1 MYSEWASLSAQIT
14 ANSCGAQCFSVLNKF
29 PASAGREVV
38 VSVVKQLGTNLGI
51 TQNAEPSHLVKDEEV
66 KWCMDVICFGLSL
79 PLQEHETIKDCVN
92 VYCEWLTALH
102 PQPRISVPKPICED
116 ANLYARQII
125 NHFHN
130 LFVPRQGEILPFL
143 YQTTLGADTIKRQA
157 VLCHRVL
164 RTLQQTAQ
172 ISQQMDRQ
180 TWDTLLLFLLAINE
194 ILLAPPTVKDD
205 VGDQLCERV
214 LSVLFEVWLL
224 ACVRSFPSPS
234 MWKTLQESC
243 SMWRHRVALVD
254 QWNRVNLALTSRLLE
269 FSYGPAFPQL
279 KNADEDGQLI
289 PLGMSNDCVAQTWY
303 RFLRMIGNP
312 TALCSPHIISKS
324 SHFVQWALT
333 HEKGAETHQHPCL
346 QMLPQIF
353 LNAMKGISSQ
363 VDAFLGVYQ
372 PPPHQTDSVV
382 TNLMEI
388 RHSLNEATSSTLQ
401 QFIHSSSASN
411 ISANSQQQGSAA
423 QQLQLQLQHQHMHH
437 HHHLHYP
444 HLHLHGAGSFLR
456 DNFMSNSASSALN
469 AIMGHHSHHQQH
481 QQHHQQ
487 QQLSLSQSGASPTST
502 AALVASN
509 LGHSM
514 GASAV
519 GSTSAGGSHSAGVVG
534 SISFSTT
541 EASLPSTGVS
551 STPTPPLQRR
561 LAKSFSVAPTI
572 TQQKGLSKTS
582 LIGLTGGGARNA
594 IGSSSSSSY
603 IHSSGS
609 TSAGPVQGTG
619 GVAAA
624 PGSGITTATGAG
636 TGSGSGGQAPAPAA
650 AAAPT
655 TPTST
660 SGPPS
665 ASSSINSLP
674 LTSMGAGVELAVA
687 RPKCNSILHVF
698 HEWLF
703 EAAHIGGDTWRQNRK
718 KQACEASKRPSS
730 MIMEH
735 RKGSISLS
743 QPNSLND
750 PASLPPTLTID
761 KYESG
766 RAEAIGTLCKI
777 FCAKKT
783 GEEIL
788 PVYLARFYMALQQC
802 LKITE
807 SKECDETLASI
818 LLHSGDLFRLDLDG
832 INVLLPGFIAALE
845 IVLPDKDLK
854 LKTQSM
860 AFNRTEL
867 RRSAINILLSIMV
880 LPLHY
885 QALPIRDL
893 SSETN
898 EKMFTFIQLKSRL
911 MNILMNALQVETDAQ
926 NTHMLLG
933 GLLLCVQDAVTF
945 EETDLGGGGSGATH
959 LHNSGG
965 AQHQHQHHEA
975 NLLSSG
981 CSERSASLVST
992 GTASLGAQTTATMG
1006 AGSGS
1011 IRDTA
1016 SAHDYPSLTISDDM
1030 SFEFGQELEGVT
1042 TYDNAHAL
1050 FVRATY
1056 LVCHRLISS
1065 WKTDL
1070 NVSLAALELL
1080 SGLARLHI
1088 RETARKFTND
1098 ALECKRAV
1106 KWICDYICYQCS
1118 RPPPAHSKDLHST
1131 IVAAFQCTAAWLMQH
1146 PYLLQDKD
1154 CLQTV
1159 LEVVELGISGT
1170 KSQSKS
1176 GDIPKFKD
1184 EKELKP
1190 ASMRVRDAA
1199 ENLLTIILEQVGY
1212 FPSECGPESISSL
1225 LDELA
1230 LMKHCNSM
1238 VPAAAASTEQA
1249 IAKFKYF
1256 VTENSTILALL
1267 EEPLGNDQ
1275 DPQPTVTLLIRGPF
1289 GRHAWTMQL
1298 RHLPRSKSGIKY
1310 HAVNP
1315 GRPIPMNDNSQRPE
1329 CEQKNFPDGVDKVQP
1344 CVADYSIPTIE
1355 QIREQYGSASIRE
1368 LELIL
1373 ENQSIHEKLAWA
1385 EADNSVDSL
1394 SHSQECVP
1402 PLVCQEFHAAR
1413 LFLSHFGFLTF
1424 ETRNPHNPAESLGTP
1439 PQRPLIVLDTKSTA
1453 FAADLDRLDKLS
1465 ARTHD
1470 TVYVFYVK
1478 TGQTSAQ
1485 QIIGNMVEEPS
1496 LTYDPHFAGM
1506 LQTLGWPVLVA
1517 DHSGWT
1523 GFAHN
1528 SWSLKGTPE
1537 EQHQQHQLQQQLQ
1550 LKSNVPSELNY
1561 NGSQRVLYWADVSSE
1576 IAFVVPTTWNLR
1588 YNSDISD
1595 GASIANSDQIGSSN
1609 VWARCESDTG
1619 TGPAKSKPRNL
1630 SLELETAT
1638 GTGTGTGRTQK
1649 EPVPPTRRK
1658 GNVTK
1663 PTLLAQAPAKIFLVW
1678 LESYED
1684 YLNFPLEDLL
1694 AYTRTGEELHS
1705 LQQPRAADCHVI
1717 FVHSLL
1723 SGLLRVKLQGPP
1735 GRMSFAT
1742 PLVDGMVLS
1751 RRVVGNLVRQT
1762 ALNISRRRRLD
1773 NDNYQPPHVRRRLK
1787 VQDIVQKYKMDLSE
1801 AELLAH
1807 LFQRAI

>member
-38 VSVVKQLGTNLGI
+38 VSVVRQLGTNLGI

-130 LFVPRQGEILPFL
+130 LFVPRQGES
-143 YQTTLGADTIKRQA
+143 ADTIKRQA

-172 ISQQMDRQ
+172 ISQLMDRQ

-289 PLGMSNDCVAQTWY
+289 PVGMSNDCVAQTWY

-312 TALCSPHIISKS
+312 TAFCSPHIISKS

-346 QMLPQIF
+346 QLLPQIF

-372 PPPHQTDSVV
+372 PPPHQTDNVV
-382 TNLMEI
+382 TNLLEI

-411 ISANSQQQGSAA
+411 ISANSQQQLQGSAS
-423 QQLQLQLQHQHMHH
+423 QQLQLQLQHQHLH

-469 AIMGHHSHHQQH
+469 AIMGHHGHHQH
-481 QQHHQQ
+481 QNQQ
-487 QQLSLSQSGASPTST
+487 QQLSLSQSGGSPTSS
-502 AALVASN
+502 AIAASN
-509 LGHSM
+509 LGHST

-534 SISFSTT
+534 SISFSTA
-541 EASLPSTGVS
+541 EASLATTAAS

-582 LIGLTGGGARNA
+582 LIGLTGGGARSA
-594 IGSSSSSSY
+594 IGSSTSSSY

-609 TSAGPVQGTG
+609 TSAGPVQGSG
-619 GVAAA
+619 GGGGGGGASSA
-624 PGSGITTATGAG
+624 PGSGSGSTGIG
-636 TGSGSGGQAPAPAA
+636 PGSGSGSGSGSGGQAPAPAS

-674 LTSMGAGVELAVA
+674 LTSMGAGAELAVA

-860 AFNRTEL
+860 VFNRTEL

-893 SSETN
+893 SSETS

-945 EETDLGGGGSGATH
+945 EETDMGGGSGATH
-959 LHNSGG
+959 MHNSGG
-965 AQHQHQHHEA
+965 AQHHEA
-975 NLLSSG
+975 NLLSS
-981 CSERSASLVST
+981 
-992 GTASLGAQTTATMG
+992 
-1006 AGSGS
+1006 
-1011 IRDTA
+1011 
-1016 SAHDYPSLTISDDM
+1016 
-1030 SFEFGQELEGVT
+1030 
-1042 TYDNAHAL
+1042 DNAHAL

-1088 RETARKFTND
+1088 RETDTLVKIYEASQNLTIISSD

-1310 HAVNP
+1310 HAINP
-1315 GRPIPMNDNSQRPE
+1315 GRPIPMNDISQRPE

-1344 CVADYSIPTIE
+1344 CVADYSIPTID

-1368 LELIL
+1368 LEAIL

-1485 QIIGNMVEEPS
+1485 QIIGNMVEETS
-1496 LTYDPHFAGM
+1496 LSYDPHFAGM

-1537 EQHQQHQLQQQLQ
+1537 EQQMQQMQQLQQ

-1588 YNSDISD
+1588 YNSDTSD
-1595 GASIANSDQIGSSN
+1595 GGSLSNSDQIGSSN

-1619 TGPAKSKPRNL
+1619 TGAAKSKPRNL
-1630 SLELETAT
+1630 SLELD
-1638 GTGTGTGRTQK
+1638 TGTGRTQK
-1649 EPVPPTRRK
+1649 DPVPPTRRK

-1717 FVHSLL
+1717 FVHSLM

>member
-1 MYSEWASLSAQIT
+1 MYSEWASLSAQIS

-130 LFVPRQGEILPFL
+130 LFVPRQGES
-143 YQTTLGADTIKRQA
+143 ADTIKRQA

-172 ISQQMDRQ
+172 ISQLMDRQ

-243 SMWRHRVALVD
+243 AMWRHRVALVD
-254 QWNRVNLALTSRLLE
+254 QWNRVNLALTARLLE

-289 PLGMSNDCVAQTWY
+289 PIGMSNDCVAQTWY

-346 QMLPQIF
+346 QQLPQIF

-363 VDAFLGVYQ
+363 VDAFLG
-372 PPPHQTDSVV
+372 
-382 TNLMEI
+382 
-388 RHSLNEATSSTLQ
+388 
-401 QFIHSSSASN
+401 
-411 ISANSQQQGSAA
+411 
-423 QQLQLQLQHQHMHH
+423 
-437 HHHLHYP
+437 
-444 HLHLHGAGSFLR
+444 
-456 DNFMSNSASSALN
+456 
-469 AIMGHHSHHQQH
+469 
-481 QQHHQQ
+481 
-487 QQLSLSQSGASPTST
+487 
-502 AALVASN
+502 
-509 LGHSM
+509 
-514 GASAV
+514 
-519 GSTSAGGSHSAGVVG
+519 
-534 SISFSTT
+534 
-541 EASLPSTGVS
+541 
-551 STPTPPLQRR
+551 
-561 LAKSFSVAPTI
+561 
-572 TQQKGLSKTS
+572 LSKTS

-594 IGSSSSSSY
+594 ISSSSGTTTSSTTSGAPA
-603 IHSSGS
+603 SSTVAIGGSGGGAGTAAGPGIPGS
-609 TSAGPVQGTG
+609 TG
-619 GVAAA
+619 
-624 PGSGITTATGAG
+624 TGAG
-636 TGSGSGGQAPAPAA
+636 GGSAPTP
-650 AAAPT
+650 APT

-750 PASLPPTLTID
+750 PQSLPPTLTID

-807 SKECDETLASI
+807 SRECDETLASI
-818 LLHSGDLFRLDLDG
+818 LLHSSDLFRLDLDG

-860 AFNRTEL
+860 VFNRTEL

-885 QALPIRDL
+885 QTLPIRDL
-893 SSETN
+893 TSETS

-945 EETDLGGGGSGATH
+945 EETELGGGVNPTSIS
-959 LHNSGG
+959 HNSSGL
-965 AQHQHQHHEA
+965 QHHEA
-975 NLLSSG
+975 NLLSSA
-981 CSERSASLVST
+981 CSERSASLVSA
-992 GTASLGAQTTATMG
+992 GTASLGGQTTTTMG

-1098 ALECKRAV
+1098 TLVKIYEASQNLTIISSDALECKRAV

-1170 KSQSKS
+1170 KSQSK
-1176 GDIPKFKD
+1176 GTDIPKFKD

-1238 VPAAAASTEQA
+1238 VPAAAASSEQA

-1315 GRPIPMNDNSQRPE
+1315 GRPIPMNDVTQRPE

-1355 QIREQYGSASIRE
+1355 QMREQYGTASIRE
-1368 LELIL
+1368 LESML

-1385 EADNSVDSL
+1385 EADTSADSL
-1394 SHSQECVP
+1394 SHAQECVP
-1402 PLVCQEFHAAR
+1402 PAVCHEFHAAR
-1413 LFLSHFGFLTF
+1413 LFLSHFGFLGF
-1424 ETRNPHNPAESLGTP
+1424 ETRNPHNPAEALGNP

-1478 TGQTSAQ
+1478 SGQTSAQ
-1485 QIIGNMVEEPS
+1485 QIIGNMAEEQAANH
-1496 LTYDPHFAGM
+1496 DPHFASM
-1506 LQTLGWPVLVA
+1506 LQTLGWPVQVSE
-1517 DHSGWT
+1517 HSGWT

-1537 EQHQQHQLQQQLQ
+1537 EQQQ
-1550 LKSNVPSELNY
+1550 LKSTANELLNY
-1561 NGSQRVLYWADVSSE
+1561 NGSQRVLYWADVCSE

-1588 YNSDISD
+1588 YNSDTGDGGSIS
-1595 GASIANSDQIGSSN
+1595 STDQMIGPSN
-1609 VWARCESDTG
+1609 VWARGETAGDG
-1619 TGPAKSKPRNL
+1619 AAGLAKSKSRNL
-1630 SLELETAT
+1630 SLELDTSRRDA
-1638 GTGTGTGRTQK
+1638 K

-1684 YLNFPLEDLL
+1684 YLNFPLEDVL
-1694 AYTRTGEELHS
+1694 AYTRTGEELHT
-1705 LQQPRAADCHVI
+1705 LQLPRAADCHVI

-1801 AELLAH
+1801 AELLGH

>member
-172 ISQQMDRQ
+172 ISQVMDRQ
-180 TWDTLLLFLLAINE
+180 TWETLLLFLLAINE

-243 SMWRHRVALVD
+243 AMWRHRVALVD
-254 QWNRVNLALTSRLLE
+254 QWNRVNLALTARLLE
-269 FSYGPAFPQL
+269 FCYGPAFPQL

-289 PLGMSNDCVAQTWY
+289 PAGMSNDCVAQTWY

-346 QMLPQIF
+346 QQLPQIF

-363 VDAFLGVYQ
+363 VDAFL
-372 PPPHQTDSVV
+372 
-382 TNLMEI
+382 
-388 RHSLNEATSSTLQ
+388 A
-401 QFIHSSSASN
+401 
-411 ISANSQQQGSAA
+411 
-423 QQLQLQLQHQHMHH
+423 
-437 HHHLHYP
+437 
-444 HLHLHGAGSFLR
+444 
-456 DNFMSNSASSALN
+456 
-469 AIMGHHSHHQQH
+469 
-481 QQHHQQ
+481 
-487 QQLSLSQSGASPTST
+487 
-502 AALVASN
+502 
-509 LGHSM
+509 
-514 GASAV
+514 
-519 GSTSAGGSHSAGVVG
+519 
-534 SISFSTT
+534 
-541 EASLPSTGVS
+541 
-551 STPTPPLQRR
+551 
-561 LAKSFSVAPTI
+561 
-572 TQQKGLSKTS
+572 
-582 LIGLTGGGARNA
+582 
-594 IGSSSSSSY
+594 
-603 IHSSGS
+603 
-609 TSAGPVQGTG
+609 
-619 GVAAA
+619 
-624 PGSGITTATGAG
+624 
-636 TGSGSGGQAPAPAA
+636 
-650 AAAPT
+650 
-655 TPTST
+655 
-660 SGPPS
+660 
-665 ASSSINSLP
+665 LP
-674 LTSMGAGVELAVA
+674 LTSMGAGTELAVA

-750 PASLPPTLTID
+750 PQSLPPTLTID

-807 SKECDETLASI
+807 SRECDETLASI
-818 LLHSGDLFRLDLDG
+818 LLHSSDLFRLDLDG

-854 LKTQSM
+854 LKTQSLT
-860 AFNRTEL
+860 FNRTEL

-885 QALPIRDL
+885 QSLPIRDL
-893 SSETN
+893 TSETS
-898 EKMFTFIQLKSRL
+898 EKIITFIQLKSRL

-945 EETDLGGGGSGATH
+945 EETELGGGNASTAH
-959 LHNSGG
+959 LSHNSSGG
-965 AQHQHQHHEA
+965 AVQHHEA
-975 NLLSSG
+975 NLLSSA
-981 CSERSASLVST
+981 CSERSASLVSA
-992 GTASLGAQTTATMG
+992 GTASLGGQTTATMG

-1016 SAHDYPSLTISDDM
+1016 SGHDYPSLTISDDM
-1030 SFEFGQELEGVT
+1030 SFEFGQELEGVLP
-1042 TYDNAHAL
+1042 YDNAHAL

-1088 RETARKFTND
+1088 RETDTLVKIYEASQNLTIISSD

-1170 KSQSKS
+1170 KSQTKG

-1225 LDELA
+1225 LDEVA

-1238 VPAAAASTEQA
+1238 APATSSSEQA

-1310 HAVNP
+1310 HAINP
-1315 GRPIPMNDNSQRPE
+1315 GRPIPMNDISQRPE

-1355 QIREQYGSASIRE
+1355 QMREQYGAGTIRD
-1368 LELIL
+1368 LEAMM

-1385 EADNSVDSL
+1385 EADTSADSL
-1394 SHSQECVP
+1394 SHAQECVP
-1402 PLVCQEFHAAR
+1402 PAVCHEFHAAR
-1413 LFLSHFGFLTF
+1413 LFLSHFGFLGF

-1478 TGQTSAQ
+1478 SGQTSAQ
-1485 QIIGNMVEEPS
+1485 QIIGNLTEEQQSPG
-1496 LTYDPHFAGM
+1496 LDPHFATM
-1506 LQTLGWPVLVA
+1506 LQTLGWPVQVA

-1537 EQHQQHQLQQQLQ
+1537 EQLRTGSV
-1550 LKSNVPSELNY
+1550 SNDPLNF
-1561 NGSQRVLYWADVSSE
+1561 NGSQKVLYWADVCSE
-1576 IAFVVPTTWNLR
+1576 IAFVVPTAWNLR
-1588 YNSDISD
+1588 HNSDSSD
-1595 GASIANSDQIGSSN
+1595 GGSISSADQVSGTSN
-1609 VWARCESDTG
+1609 VWTRGDGDTG
-1619 TGPAKSKPRNL
+1619 LAKTKSRNL
-1630 SLELETAT
+1630 SLELSA
-1638 GTGTGTGRTQK
+1638 GK

-1694 AYTRTGEELHS
+1694 AYTRTGEELHT
-1705 LQQPRAADCHVI
+1705 LQLPRAADCHVI

>member
-172 ISQQMDRQ
+172 ISLVMDRQ

-243 SMWRHRVALVD
+243 AMWRHRVALVD
-254 QWNRVNLALTSRLLE
+254 QWNRVNLALTARLLE
-269 FSYGPAFPQL
+269 FCYGPAFPQL

-289 PLGMSNDCVAQTWY
+289 PAGMSNDCVAQTWY

-346 QMLPQIF
+346 QQLPQIF

-363 VDAFLGVYQ
+363 VDAFL
-372 PPPHQTDSVV
+372 
-382 TNLMEI
+382 
-388 RHSLNEATSSTLQ
+388 A
-401 QFIHSSSASN
+401 
-411 ISANSQQQGSAA
+411 
-423 QQLQLQLQHQHMHH
+423 
-437 HHHLHYP
+437 
-444 HLHLHGAGSFLR
+444 
-456 DNFMSNSASSALN
+456 
-469 AIMGHHSHHQQH
+469 
-481 QQHHQQ
+481 
-487 QQLSLSQSGASPTST
+487 
-502 AALVASN
+502 
-509 LGHSM
+509 
-514 GASAV
+514 
-519 GSTSAGGSHSAGVVG
+519 
-534 SISFSTT
+534 
-541 EASLPSTGVS
+541 
-551 STPTPPLQRR
+551 
-561 LAKSFSVAPTI
+561 
-572 TQQKGLSKTS
+572 
-582 LIGLTGGGARNA
+582 
-594 IGSSSSSSY
+594 
-603 IHSSGS
+603 
-609 TSAGPVQGTG
+609 
-619 GVAAA
+619 
-624 PGSGITTATGAG
+624 
-636 TGSGSGGQAPAPAA
+636 
-650 AAAPT
+650 
-655 TPTST
+655 
-660 SGPPS
+660 
-665 ASSSINSLP
+665 LP
-674 LTSMGAGVELAVA
+674 LTSMGAGTELAVA

-750 PASLPPTLTID
+750 PQSLPPTLTID

-807 SKECDETLASI
+807 SRECDETLASI
-818 LLHSGDLFRLDLDG
+818 LLHSSDLFRLDLDG

-885 QALPIRDL
+885 QSLPIRDL
-893 SSETN
+893 TSETS
-898 EKMFTFIQLKSRL
+898 EKIFTFIQLKSRL

-945 EETDLGGGGSGATH
+945 EETELGGGNASTAH
-959 LHNSGG
+959 LSHNSSGG
-965 AQHQHQHHEA
+965 AVQHHEA
-975 NLLSSG
+975 NLLSSA
-981 CSERSASLVST
+981 CSERSASLVSA
-992 GTASLGAQTTATMG
+992 GTASLGGQTTATMG

-1016 SAHDYPSLTISDDM
+1016 SGHDYPSLTISDDM
-1030 SFEFGQELEGVT
+1030 SFEFGQELEGVLP
-1042 TYDNAHAL
+1042 YDNAHAL

-1088 RETARKFTND
+1088 RETARKFTNDTLVKIYEASQNLTIISSD

-1170 KSQSKS
+1170 KSQTKG

-1225 LDELA
+1225 LDEVA

-1238 VPAAAASTEQA
+1238 APATSSSEQA

-1310 HAVNP
+1310 HAINP
-1315 GRPIPMNDNSQRPE
+1315 GRPIPMNDISQRPE
-1329 CEQKNFPDGVDKVQP
+1329 CEQKNFPEGVDKVQP

-1355 QIREQYGSASIRE
+1355 QMREQYGAGGIRD
-1368 LELIL
+1368 LEAML

-1385 EADNSVDSL
+1385 EADTSADSL
-1394 SHSQECVP
+1394 SHAQECVP
-1402 PLVCQEFHAAR
+1402 PAVCHEFHAAR
-1413 LFLSHFGFLTF
+1413 LFLSHFGFLGF
-1424 ETRNPHNPAESLGTP
+1424 ESRNPHNPAESLGTP

-1478 TGQTSAQ
+1478 SGQTSAQ
-1485 QIIGNMVEEPS
+1485 QIIGNLTEEQHS
-1496 LTYDPHFAGM
+1496 LSLDPHFATM
-1506 LQTLGWPVLVA
+1506 LQTLGWPVQVA
-1517 DHSGWT
+1517 EHSGWT

-1537 EQHQQHQLQQQLQ
+1537 EQLRTGPVAND
-1550 LKSNVPSELNY
+1550 SLNF
-1561 NGSQRVLYWADVSSE
+1561 NGSQKVLYWADVCSE
-1576 IAFVVPTTWNLR
+1576 IAFVVPTAWNLR
-1588 YNSDISD
+1588 HNSDSSD
-1595 GASIANSDQIGSSN
+1595 GGSVSSADQVSGSSN
-1609 VWARCESDTG
+1609 VWARGDGDTG
-1619 TGPAKSKPRNL
+1619 LAKTKSRNL
-1630 SLELETAT
+1630 SLELSAA
-1638 GTGTGTGRTQK
+1638 K

-1694 AYTRTGEELHS
+1694 AYTRTGEELHT
-1705 LQQPRAADCHVI
+1705 LQLPRAADCHVI

-1723 SGLLRVKLQGPP
+1723 SGLLRVKLQGPA

>member
-38 VSVVKQLGTNLGI
+38 VSVVKQLGNNLGI

-130 LFVPRQGEILPFL
+130 LFVPRQGES
-143 YQTTLGADTIKRQA
+143 ADTIKRQA

-172 ISQQMDRQ
+172 ISQLMDRQ

-243 SMWRHRVALVD
+243 AMWRHRVALVD
-254 QWNRVNLALTSRLLE
+254 QWNRVNLALTARLLE

-289 PLGMSNDCVAQTWY
+289 PIGMSNDCVAQTWY

-346 QMLPQIF
+346 QQLPQIF

-363 VDAFLGVYQ
+363 VDAFL
-372 PPPHQTDSVV
+372 
-382 TNLMEI
+382 
-388 RHSLNEATSSTLQ
+388 
-401 QFIHSSSASN
+401 
-411 ISANSQQQGSAA
+411 
-423 QQLQLQLQHQHMHH
+423 
-437 HHHLHYP
+437 
-444 HLHLHGAGSFLR
+444 
-456 DNFMSNSASSALN
+456 
-469 AIMGHHSHHQQH
+469 
-481 QQHHQQ
+481 
-487 QQLSLSQSGASPTST
+487 
-502 AALVASN
+502 
-509 LGHSM
+509 
-514 GASAV
+514 
-519 GSTSAGGSHSAGVVG
+519 
-534 SISFSTT
+534 
-541 EASLPSTGVS
+541 
-551 STPTPPLQRR
+551 
-561 LAKSFSVAPTI
+561 
-572 TQQKGLSKTS
+572 GLSKTS

-594 IGSSSSSSY
+594 IGSSSTTTNTTSSTTAAGSTGGISSSSPA
-603 IHSSGS
+603 IGGSGGGAGLPGGTGIPGS
-609 TSAGPVQGTG
+609 TGL
-619 GVAAA
+619 
-624 PGSGITTATGAG
+624 GA
-636 TGSGSGGQAPAPAA
+636 GSGSGPAP
-650 AAAPT
+650 APT

-750 PASLPPTLTID
+750 PQSLPPTLTID

-807 SKECDETLASI
+807 SRECDETLASI
-818 LLHSGDLFRLDLDG
+818 LLHSSDLFRLDLDG

-860 AFNRTEL
+860 VFNRTEL

-885 QALPIRDL
+885 QTLPIRDL
-893 SSETN
+893 TSETS

-945 EETDLGGGGSGATH
+945 EETELGGGNANLS
-959 LHNSGG
+959 HNSSGV
-965 AQHQHQHHEA
+965 QHHEP
-975 NLLSSG
+975 NLLSSA
-981 CSERSASLVST
+981 CSERSASLVSA
-992 GTASLGAQTTATMG
+992 GTASLGGQTTATMG

-1011 IRDTA
+1011 MRDTA

-1088 RETARKFTND
+1088 RETD

-1170 KSQSKS
+1170 KSQSK
-1176 GDIPKFKD
+1176 GTDIPKFKD

-1238 VPAAAASTEQA
+1238 VPAAAASSEQA

-1315 GRPIPMNDNSQRPE
+1315 GRPIPMNDVTQRPE

-1355 QIREQYGSASIRE
+1355 QMREQYGTASIQE
-1368 LELIL
+1368 LESML
-1373 ENQSIHEKLAWA
+1373 EKQSIYEKLAWA
-1385 EADNSVDSL
+1385 EADTSADSL
-1394 SHSQECVP
+1394 SYAQECVP
-1402 PLVCQEFHAAR
+1402 PAVCHEFHAAR
-1413 LFLSHFGFLTF
+1413 LFLSHFGFLGF
-1424 ETRNPHNPAESLGTP
+1424 ETRNPHNPAEALGNP

-1478 TGQTSAQ
+1478 SGQTSAQ
-1485 QIIGNMVEEPS
+1485 QIIANMAEEQS
-1496 LTYDPHFAGM
+1496 AGHDPHFASM
-1506 LQTLGWPVLVA
+1506 LQTLGWPVQVSE
-1517 DHSGWT
+1517 HSGWT

-1537 EQHQQHQLQQQLQ
+1537 EQQ
-1550 LKSNVPSELNY
+1550 KSTGNELNY

-1588 YNSDISD
+1588 HNSDTSD
-1595 GASIANSDQIGSSN
+1595 GGSISSTDQIGSSN
-1609 VWARCESDTG
+1609 VWARGEVDGVTG
-1619 TGPAKSKPRNL
+1619 LAKSKSRNL
-1630 SLELETAT
+1630 SLELDTNRRDA
-1638 GTGTGTGRTQK
+1638 K

-1684 YLNFPLEDLL
+1684 YLNFPLEDVL
-1694 AYTRTGEELHS
+1694 AYTRTGEELHT
-1705 LQQPRAADCHVI
+1705 LQLPRASDCHVI

>member
-1 MYSEWASLSAQIT
+1 MYSEWASLSAQIN

-38 VSVVKQLGTNLGI
+38 MSVVKQLGTNLGI

-66 KWCMDVICFGLSL
+66 RWCMDVICFGLSL

-130 LFVPRQGEILPFL
+130 LFVPRQGESS
-143 YQTTLGADTIKRQA
+143 DTIKRQA

-172 ISQQMDRQ
+172 ISQQMDRE
-180 TWDTLLLFLLAINE
+180 TWETLLLFLLAINE

-224 ACVRSFPSPS
+224 ACVRCFPSPS
-234 MWKTLQESC
+234 LWKTLQESC
-243 SMWRHRVALVD
+243 AMWRHRIALVD
-254 QWNRVNLALTSRLLE
+254 QWNRVNLALTARLLE
-269 FSYGPAFPQL
+269 FSYGPDFTQL
-279 KNADEDGQLI
+279 KNAEEDSQLI
-289 PLGMSNDCVAQTWY
+289 PAGMSNDCVAQTWY

-346 QMLPQIF
+346 QVLPQIF
-353 LNAMKGISSQ
+353 LNAIRGISSQ
-363 VDAFLGVYQ
+363 VDAFLG
-372 PPPHQTDSVV
+372 
-382 TNLMEI
+382 
-388 RHSLNEATSSTLQ
+388 
-401 QFIHSSSASN
+401 
-411 ISANSQQQGSAA
+411 
-423 QQLQLQLQHQHMHH
+423 
-437 HHHLHYP
+437 
-444 HLHLHGAGSFLR
+444 
-456 DNFMSNSASSALN
+456 
-469 AIMGHHSHHQQH
+469 
-481 QQHHQQ
+481 
-487 QQLSLSQSGASPTST
+487 
-502 AALVASN
+502 
-509 LGHSM
+509 
-514 GASAV
+514 
-519 GSTSAGGSHSAGVVG
+519 
-534 SISFSTT
+534 
-541 EASLPSTGVS
+541 
-551 STPTPPLQRR
+551 
-561 LAKSFSVAPTI
+561 
-572 TQQKGLSKTS
+572 LSKTALIS
-582 LIGLTGGGARNA
+582 LTR
-594 IGSSSSSSY
+594 SS
-603 IHSSGS
+603 
-609 TSAGPVQGTG
+609 AN
-619 GVAAA
+619 
-624 PGSGITTATGAG
+624 
-636 TGSGSGGQAPAPAA
+636 
-650 AAAPT
+650 AAPT
-655 TPTST
+655 TPTS
-660 SGPPS
+660 GPPS
-665 ASSSINSLP
+665 SSSINSLP
-674 LTSMGAGVELAVA
+674 SIGAELRPPLSVA
-687 RPKCNSILHVF
+687 RPKCNSILHLF
-698 HEWLF
+698 GEWLF
-703 EAAHIGGDTWRQNRK
+703 EAAHIGGDTWLQNRK

-730 MIMEH
+730 MIMEN

-750 PASLPPTLTID
+750 PSSLPPSLTID

-818 LLHSGDLFRLDLDG
+818 LLHSSDLFRLDLDG

-854 LKTQSM
+854 LKTQAV
-860 AFNRTEL
+860 AFSRTEL

-885 QALPIRDL
+885 HALPIRSLTAD
-893 SSETN
+893 SGD
-898 EKMFTFIQLKSRL
+898 KVMTFLQLKSRL

-945 EETDLGGGGSGATH
+945 EESELGASDHLGGAGV
-959 LHNSGG
+959 
-965 AQHQHQHHEA
+965 QHHEE
-975 NLLSSG
+975 NILSSV
-981 CSERSASLVST
+981 CSDRSASLASGTVSF
-992 GTASLGAQTTATMG
+992 GAPTAAT
-1006 AGSGS
+1006 SS
-1011 IRDTA
+1011 RDTA
-1016 SAHDYPSLTISDDM
+1016 SAHDYPSLTISDDI
-1030 SFEFGQELEGVT
+1030 SVEFASELEGVAS
-1042 TYDNAHAL
+1042 YDNAHAL

-1088 RETARKFTND
+1088 RETARKLTND

-1170 KSQSKS
+1170 KSQSKT
-1176 GDIPKFKD
+1176 GDLPKFKD

-1230 LMKHCNSM
+1230 LMKHCNSLPT
-1238 VPAAAASTEQA
+1238 VDGSVGVCTAEQA
-1249 IAKFKYF
+1249 ISKFKYF

-1315 GRPIPMNDNSQRPE
+1315 GRPIAMNDITQRPE
-1329 CEQKNFPDGVDKVQP
+1329 CEQKNFPEGVDKVQP
-1344 CVADYSIPTIE
+1344 CVADYSIPTID
-1355 QIREQYGSASIRE
+1355 QIREQYGASIIND
-1368 LELIL
+1368 LEVML

-1385 EADNSVDSL
+1385 ESDNNVDSL
-1394 SHSQECVP
+1394 SHAQECVP
-1402 PLVCQEFHAAR
+1402 PTVCHEFHAAR
-1413 LFLSHFGFLTF
+1413 LFLSHFGFLSF
-1424 ETRNPHNPAESLGTP
+1424 EVRNPNNPVEALAP
-1439 PQRPLIVLDTKSTA
+1439 PQRPLIVLDTKSSA
-1453 FAADLDRLDKLS
+1453 FAADLDKLDKLS

-1470 TVYVFYVK
+1470 TVYCFYVK
-1478 TGQTSAQ
+1478 AGQTSAQ
-1485 QIIGNMVEEPS
+1485 QIIGNMADDQV
-1496 LTYDPHFAGM
+1496 YDPHFANM
-1506 LQTLGWPVLVA
+1506 LQTLGWPVQVA
-1517 DHSGWT
+1517 EHSGWT

-1528 SWSLKGTPE
+1528 SWSLKGTSE
-1537 EQHQQHQLQQQLQ
+1537 R
-1550 LKSNVPSELNY
+1550 SNVSSESNY
-1561 NGSQRVLYWADVSSE
+1561 NGAQRVLYWADVSSE
-1576 IAFVVPTTWNLR
+1576 IAFVVPNAWNLR
-1588 YNSDISD
+1588 YNNEMD
-1595 GASIANSDQIGSSN
+1595 GCSLSSNCSDQSTVNN
-1609 VWARCESDTG
+1609 VWIRGDDAGSM
-1619 TGPAKSKPRNL
+1619 KSKTRNL
-1630 SLELETAT
+1630 SLELDT
-1638 GTGTGTGRTQK
+1638 GNRGK

-1658 GNVTK
+1658 GNVSK
-1663 PTLLAQAPAKIFLVW
+1663 PALLLQAPAKIFLVW
-1678 LESYED
+1678 LESFED
-1684 YLNFPLEDLL
+1684 YLNFPVEDLL
-1694 AYTRTGEELHS
+1694 AYARTGEELHS
-1705 LQQPRAADCHVI
+1705 MQLPRAADCHVI
-1717 FVHSLL
+1717 FVHSLQ
-1723 SGLLRVKLQGPP
+1723 SGLLRVKLLGPP

-1807 LFQRAI
+1807 LFQRSI

>member
-363 VDAFLGVYQ
+363 VDAFL
-372 PPPHQTDSVV
+372 
-382 TNLMEI
+382 
-388 RHSLNEATSSTLQ
+388 
-401 QFIHSSSASN
+401 
-411 ISANSQQQGSAA
+411 
-423 QQLQLQLQHQHMHH
+423 
-437 HHHLHYP
+437 
-444 HLHLHGAGSFLR
+444 
-456 DNFMSNSASSALN
+456 
-469 AIMGHHSHHQQH
+469 
-481 QQHHQQ
+481 
-487 QQLSLSQSGASPTST
+487 
-502 AALVASN
+502 
-509 LGHSM
+509 
-514 GASAV
+514 
-519 GSTSAGGSHSAGVVG
+519 
-534 SISFSTT
+534 
-541 EASLPSTGVS
+541 
-551 STPTPPLQRR
+551 
-561 LAKSFSVAPTI
+561 
-572 TQQKGLSKTS
+572 GLSKTS

-1088 RETARKFTND
+1088 RETDTLVKIYEASQNLTIISSD

>member
-130 LFVPRQGEILPFL
+130 LFVPRQGES
-143 YQTTLGADTIKRQA
+143 ADTIKRQA

-172 ISQQMDRQ
+172 ISQLMDRQ

-243 SMWRHRVALVD
+243 AMWRHRVALVD
-254 QWNRVNLALTSRLLE
+254 QWNRVNLALTARLLE

-289 PLGMSNDCVAQTWY
+289 PIGMSNDCVAQTWY

-346 QMLPQIF
+346 QQLPQIF

-363 VDAFLGVYQ
+363 VDAFLG
-372 PPPHQTDSVV
+372 
-382 TNLMEI
+382 
-388 RHSLNEATSSTLQ
+388 
-401 QFIHSSSASN
+401 
-411 ISANSQQQGSAA
+411 
-423 QQLQLQLQHQHMHH
+423 
-437 HHHLHYP
+437 
-444 HLHLHGAGSFLR
+444 
-456 DNFMSNSASSALN
+456 
-469 AIMGHHSHHQQH
+469 
-481 QQHHQQ
+481 
-487 QQLSLSQSGASPTST
+487 
-502 AALVASN
+502 
-509 LGHSM
+509 
-514 GASAV
+514 
-519 GSTSAGGSHSAGVVG
+519 
-534 SISFSTT
+534 
-541 EASLPSTGVS
+541 
-551 STPTPPLQRR
+551 
-561 LAKSFSVAPTI
+561 
-572 TQQKGLSKTS
+572 LSKTS

-594 IGSSSSSSY
+594 ITGS
-603 IHSSGS
+603 SSGS
-609 TSAGPVQGTG
+609 TTASSGTAASGTTATG
-619 GVAAA
+619 GVASSASA
-624 PGSGITTATGAG
+624 IGGSAGGAG
-636 TGSGSGGQAPAPAA
+636 IPAGAGIPTGVGAGAGSGSAP

-750 PASLPPTLTID
+750 PQSLPPTLTID

-807 SKECDETLASI
+807 SRECDETLASI
-818 LLHSGDLFRLDLDG
+818 LLHSSDLFRLDLDG

-860 AFNRTEL
+860 VFNRTEL

-885 QALPIRDL
+885 QTLPIRDL
-893 SSETN
+893 TSETS

-945 EETDLGGGGSGATH
+945 EETELGGGGNAS
-959 LHNSGG
+959 LSHNSSGV
-965 AQHQHQHHEA
+965 QHHET
-975 NLLSSG
+975 NLLSS
-981 CSERSASLVST
+981 
-992 GTASLGAQTTATMG
+992 
-1006 AGSGS
+1006 
-1011 IRDTA
+1011 
-1016 SAHDYPSLTISDDM
+1016 
-1030 SFEFGQELEGVT
+1030 
-1042 TYDNAHAL
+1042 DNAHAL

-1088 RETARKFTND
+1088 RETD

-1170 KSQSKS
+1170 KSQSK
-1176 GDIPKFKD
+1176 GTDIPKFKD

-1238 VPAAAASTEQA
+1238 VPAAAASSEQA

-1315 GRPIPMNDNSQRPE
+1315 GRPIPMNDVTQRPD
-1329 CEQKNFPDGVDKVQP
+1329 CEQKHFPDGVDKVQP

-1355 QIREQYGSASIRE
+1355 QMREQYGTASIRE
-1368 LELIL
+1368 LESML

-1385 EADNSVDSL
+1385 EADTSADSL
-1394 SHSQECVP
+1394 SHAQECVP
-1402 PLVCQEFHAAR
+1402 PAVCHEFHAAR
-1413 LFLSHFGFLTF
+1413 LFLSHFGFLGF
-1424 ETRNPHNPAESLGTP
+1424 ETRNPHNPAEALGNP

-1478 TGQTSAQ
+1478 SGQTSAH
-1485 QIIGNMVEEPS
+1485 QIIGNMGEEQS
-1496 LTYDPHFAGM
+1496 ASHDPHFATM
-1506 LQTLGWPVLVA
+1506 LQTLGWPVQVA
-1517 DHSGWT
+1517 EHSGWT

-1537 EQHQQHQLQQQLQ
+1537 EP
-1550 LKSNVPSELNY
+1550 LKSTASELNY

-1588 YNSDISD
+1588 HNSDTSD
-1595 GASIANSDQIGSSN
+1595 GGSISSTDQIGSSN
-1609 VWARCESDTG
+1609 VWSRGEAESSSG
-1619 TGPAKSKPRNL
+1619 LAKSKSRNL
-1630 SLELETAT
+1630 SLELDTNRRDA
-1638 GTGTGTGRTQK
+1638 K

-1694 AYTRTGEELHS
+1694 AYTRTGEELHT
-1705 LQQPRAADCHVI
+1705 LQLPRASDCHVI

>member
-1 MYSEWASLSAQIT
+1 MYSEWASLSAQIS

-130 LFVPRQGEILPFL
+130 LFVPRQGES
-143 YQTTLGADTIKRQA
+143 ADTIKRQA

-172 ISQQMDRQ
+172 ISQLMDRQ

-243 SMWRHRVALVD
+243 AMWRHRVALVD
-254 QWNRVNLALTSRLLE
+254 QWNRVNLALTARLLE

-289 PLGMSNDCVAQTWY
+289 PVGMSNDCVAQTWY

-346 QMLPQIF
+346 QQLPQIF

-372 PPPHQTDSVV
+372 PPPQQTDGVV
-382 TNLMEI
+382 TNLLEI

-401 QFIHSSSASN
+401 QFIHSSSATN
-411 ISANSQQQGSAA
+411 IATQQANHS
-423 QQLQLQLQHQHMHH
+423 HHH

-469 AIMGHHSHHQQH
+469 AIMGHHGGHHHQQN
-481 QQHHQQ
+481 HHQQ
-487 QQLSLSQSGASPTST
+487 QQQQLQISASPTSSL
-502 AALVASN
+502 A
-509 LGHSM
+509 
-514 GASAV
+514 AV

-534 SISFSTT
+534 SISFGTTTAAGESSTS
-541 EASLPSTGVS
+541 A
-551 STPTPPLQRR
+551 TPTPPLQRR

-582 LIGLTGGGARNA
+582 LIGLTGGSGGGARNA
-594 IGSSSSSSY
+594 ISGSSSTNASSTTTAASGTSGASSSATASA
-603 IHSSGS
+603 SSLSTVTIGGS
-609 TSAGPVQGTG
+609 GGAGISAGGPGI
-619 GVAAA
+619 
-624 PGSGITTATGAG
+624 PGSTATGAG
-636 TGSGSGGQAPAPAA
+636 GGSAPAP
-650 AAAPT
+650 APT

-750 PASLPPTLTID
+750 PQSLPPTLTID

-807 SKECDETLASI
+807 SRECDETLASI
-818 LLHSGDLFRLDLDG
+818 LLHSSDLFRLDLDG

-860 AFNRTEL
+860 VFNRTEL

-885 QALPIRDL
+885 QTLPIRDL
-893 SSETN
+893 TSETS

-945 EETDLGGGGSGATH
+945 EETELGGNAS
-959 LHNSGG
+959 LSHNSSGV
-965 AQHQHQHHEA
+965 QHHEA
-975 NLLSSG
+975 NLLSSA
-981 CSERSASLVST
+981 CSERSASLVSA
-992 GTASLGAQTTATMG
+992 GTASLGGQTTATMG

-1042 TYDNAHAL
+1042 SYDNAHAL

-1088 RETARKFTND
+1088 RETD

-1170 KSQSKS
+1170 KSQSK
-1176 GDIPKFKD
+1176 GTDIPKFKD

-1238 VPAAAASTEQA
+1238 VPAAAASSEQA

-1310 HAVNP
+1310 HAINP
-1315 GRPIPMNDNSQRPE
+1315 GRPIPMNDVTQRPD

-1355 QIREQYGSASIRE
+1355 QMREQYGTASIRE
-1368 LELIL
+1368 LEAML

-1385 EADNSVDSL
+1385 EADTSADSL
-1394 SHSQECVP
+1394 SHAQECVP
-1402 PLVCQEFHAAR
+1402 PSVCHEFHAAR
-1413 LFLSHFGFLTF
+1413 LFLSHFGFLGF
-1424 ETRNPHNPAESLGTP
+1424 ETRNPHNPNEALGQP

-1478 TGQTSAQ
+1478 SGQTSAQ
-1485 QIIGNMVEEPS
+1485 QIIANMAEEQAAS
-1496 LTYDPHFAGM
+1496 HDPHFASM
-1506 LQTLGWPVLVA
+1506 LQTLGWPVQVA

-1537 EQHQQHQLQQQLQ
+1537 QEQQQQ
-1550 LKSNVPSELNY
+1550 QQQPATNY

-1588 YNSDISD
+1588 YNSDTSD
-1595 GASIANSDQIGSSN
+1595 GGSISSTDQITAGN
-1609 VWARCESDTG
+1609 VWARSDAGES
-1619 TGPAKSKPRNL
+1619 GPTKSKSRNL
-1630 SLELETAT
+1630 SLELDTNRMT
-1638 GTGTGTGRTQK
+1638 K

-1684 YLNFPLEDLL
+1684 YLNFPLEDVL
-1694 AYTRTGEELHS
+1694 AYTRTGEELHT
-1705 LQQPRAADCHVI
+1705 LQLPRANDCHVI

>member
-172 ISQQMDRQ
+172 ISQVMDRQ
-180 TWDTLLLFLLAINE
+180 TWETLLLFLLAINE

-243 SMWRHRVALVD
+243 AMWRHRVALVD
-254 QWNRVNLALTSRLLE
+254 QWNRVNLALTARLLE
-269 FSYGPAFPQL
+269 FCYGPAFPQL

-289 PLGMSNDCVAQTWY
+289 PAGMSNDCVAQTWY

-346 QMLPQIF
+346 QQLPQIF

-363 VDAFLGVYQ
+363 VDAFLGIYQ
-372 PPPHQTDSVV
+372 PPPQQHEGVV
-382 TNLMEI
+382 TNLLEI

-401 QFIHSSSASN
+401 QFIHSSSATN
-411 ISANSQQQGSAA
+411 IANPPTQ
-423 QQLQLQLQHQHMHH
+423 HH

-456 DNFMSNSASSALN
+456 DNFMSSSASSALN
-469 AIMGHHSHHQQH
+469 AIMGHHGHGHAHGHHGHGQH
-481 QQHHQQ
+481 QNLQI
-487 QQLSLSQSGASPTST
+487 SASPTGSLAT
-502 AALVASN
+502 T
-509 LGHSM
+509 
-514 GASAV
+514 ASAV

-534 SISFSTT
+534 SISFGTP
-541 EASLPSTGVS
+541 EAVVPAS
-551 STPTPPLQRR
+551 SASATPTPPLQRR
-561 LAKSFSVAPTI
+561 LAKSFSVTPTI

-594 IGSSSSSSY
+594 ISSSTTT
-603 IHSSGS
+603 IATSGS
-609 TSAGPVQGTG
+609 TSAAAVPASAASSIAAVSSSASATAVSAAGGAAGAGAGIPTG
-619 GVAAA
+619 SVSV
-624 PGSGITTATGAG
+624 PGSGG
-636 TGSGSGGQAPAPAA
+636 GSAPAP
-650 AAAPT
+650 APT

-665 ASSSINSLP
+665 ASSSITSLP
-674 LTSMGAGVELAVA
+674 LTSMGAGTELAVA

-750 PASLPPTLTID
+750 PQSLPPTLTID

-807 SKECDETLASI
+807 SRECDETLASI
-818 LLHSGDLFRLDLDG
+818 LLHSSDLFRLDLDG

-854 LKTQSM
+854 LKTQSLT
-860 AFNRTEL
+860 FNRTEL

-885 QALPIRDL
+885 QSLPIRDL
-893 SSETN
+893 TSETS
-898 EKMFTFIQLKSRL
+898 EKIITFIQLKSRL

-945 EETDLGGGGSGATH
+945 EETELGGGNASTAH
-959 LHNSGG
+959 LSHNSSGG
-965 AQHQHQHHEA
+965 AVQHHEA
-975 NLLSSG
+975 NLLSSA
-981 CSERSASLVST
+981 CSERSASLVSA
-992 GTASLGAQTTATMG
+992 GTASLGGQTTATMG

-1016 SAHDYPSLTISDDM
+1016 SGHDYPSLTISDDM
-1030 SFEFGQELEGVT
+1030 SFEFGQELEGVLP
-1042 TYDNAHAL
+1042 YDNAHAL

-1088 RETARKFTND
+1088 RETDTLVKIYEASQNLTIISSD

-1170 KSQSKS
+1170 KSQTKG

-1225 LDELA
+1225 LDEVA

-1238 VPAAAASTEQA
+1238 APATSSSEQA

-1310 HAVNP
+1310 HAINP
-1315 GRPIPMNDNSQRPE
+1315 GRPIPMNDISQRPE

-1355 QIREQYGSASIRE
+1355 QMREQYGAGTIRD
-1368 LELIL
+1368 LEAMM

-1385 EADNSVDSL
+1385 EADTSADSL
-1394 SHSQECVP
+1394 SHAQECVP
-1402 PLVCQEFHAAR
+1402 PAVCHEFHAAR
-1413 LFLSHFGFLTF
+1413 LFLSHFGFLGF

-1478 TGQTSAQ
+1478 SGQTSAQ
-1485 QIIGNMVEEPS
+1485 QIIGNLTEEQQSPG
-1496 LTYDPHFAGM
+1496 LDPHFATM
-1506 LQTLGWPVLVA
+1506 LQTLGWPVQVA

-1537 EQHQQHQLQQQLQ
+1537 EQLRTGSV
-1550 LKSNVPSELNY
+1550 SNDPLNF
-1561 NGSQRVLYWADVSSE
+1561 NGSQKVLYWADVCSE
-1576 IAFVVPTTWNLR
+1576 IAFVVPTAWNLR
-1588 YNSDISD
+1588 HNSDSSD
-1595 GASIANSDQIGSSN
+1595 GGSISSADQVSGTSN
-1609 VWARCESDTG
+1609 VWTRGDGDTG
-1619 TGPAKSKPRNL
+1619 LAKTKSRNL
-1630 SLELETAT
+1630 SLELSA
-1638 GTGTGTGRTQK
+1638 GK

-1694 AYTRTGEELHS
+1694 AYTRTGEELHT
-1705 LQQPRAADCHVI
+1705 LQLPRAADCHVI

>member
-1 MYSEWASLSAQIT
+1 MYSEWASLSTQIS

-38 VSVVKQLGTNLGI
+38 ISVVKQLGTNLGI

-130 LFVPRQGEILPFL
+130 LFVPRQGESS
-143 YQTTLGADTIKRQA
+143 DTIKRQA

-214 LSVLFEVWLL
+214 ISVLFEVWLL
-224 ACVRSFPSPS
+224 ACVRCFPSPS
-234 MWKTLQESC
+234 LWKTLQESC
-243 SMWRHRVALVD
+243 AMWRHRVALVD
-254 QWNRVNLALTSRLLE
+254 QWNRVNLALTARLLE
-269 FSYGPAFPQL
+269 FSYGPDFTQL
-279 KNADEDGQLI
+279 KIADEDSQLI
-289 PLGMSNDCVAQTWY
+289 PAGMSNDCVAQTWY

-312 TALCSPHIISKS
+312 TALCSPHLISKS

-353 LNAMKGISSQ
+353 LNAIKGISSQ

-372 PPPHQTDSVV
+372 PAANQQDNVV
-382 TNLMEI
+382 TNLLEI

-401 QFIHSSSASN
+401 QFIHSSSVSN
-411 ISANSQQQGSAA
+411 ISTQQAGQQQ
-423 QQLQLQLQHQHMHH
+423 HPHPHH
-437 HHHLHYP
+437 HHHLP

-456 DNFMSNSASSALN
+456 DNFVSSSASSALN
-469 AIMGHHSHHQQH
+469 AIMGHH
-481 QQHHQQ
+481 HQQ
-487 QQLSLSQSGASPTST
+487 QPQTQATAVAAAQTQGHLSHGHASPTNVCHGPST
-502 AALVASN
+502 STVP
-509 LGHSM
+509 
-514 GASAV
+514 V
-519 GSTSAGGSHSAGVVG
+519 GSVSAGGSHSAGVVG
-534 SISFSTT
+534 CISFTPAEPMLMPLANST
-541 EASLPSTGVS
+541 SNS
-551 STPTPPLQRR
+551 SCVTPTPPLQRR
-561 LAKSFSVAPTI
+561 LAKSFSVAPSI
-572 TQQKGLSKTS
+572 TQQKGLSKTALIS
-582 LIGLTGGGARNA
+582 LTR
-594 IGSSSSSSY
+594 SS
-603 IHSSGS
+603 
-609 TSAGPVQGTG
+609 AN
-619 GVAAA
+619 
-624 PGSGITTATGAG
+624 
-636 TGSGSGGQAPAPAA
+636 

-655 TPTST
+655 TPTS
-660 SGPPS
+660 GPPS
-665 ASSSINSLP
+665 SSSINSLP
-674 LTSMGAGVELAVA
+674 SIGTEVRTTLSVA
-687 RPKCNSILHVF
+687 RPKCNSILHLF
-698 HEWLF
+698 GEWLF
-703 EAAHIGGDTWRQNRK
+703 EAAHIGGDTWLQNRK
-718 KQACEASKRPSS
+718 RQACEASKRPSS
-730 MIMEH
+730 MIMEN

-750 PASLPPTLTID
+750 PSSLPPTLTID

-818 LLHSGDLFRLDLDG
+818 LLHSADLFRLDLDG
-832 INVLLPGFIAALE
+832 INVLLPGYIAALE

-854 LKTQSM
+854 LKTQAT
-860 AFNRTEL
+860 AFNRTDL

-885 QALPIRDL
+885 HNLPIRNLTSD
-893 SSETN
+893 SN
-898 EKMFTFIQLKSRL
+898 EKPLTFIQLKARL

-945 EETDLGGGGSGATH
+945 EECELSGNEH
-959 LHNSGG
+959 LSGQTG
-965 AQHQHQHHEA
+965 QNHED
-975 NLLSSG
+975 NLLSSA
-981 CSERSASLVST
+981 CSERSASLVS
-992 GTASLGAQTTATMG
+992 GTVSFGGQTPAM
-1006 AGSGS
+1006 SS
-1011 IRDTA
+1011 RDTA
-1016 SAHDYPSLTISDDM
+1016 SAHEYPSLTISDDI
-1030 SFEFGQELEGVT
+1030 SVDFTHDFESIAS
-1042 TYDNAHAL
+1042 YDNAHAL

-1088 RETARKFTND
+1088 RETDSLVKIVEPSQNLTIISTD

-1170 KSQSKS
+1170 KSQSKN
-1176 GDIPKFKD
+1176 GDLPKFKD

-1225 LDELA
+1225 LNELA
-1230 LMKHCNSM
+1230 LIKHCTHPTGDGSVGVCN
-1238 VPAAAASTEQA
+1238 TEQA
-1249 IAKFKYF
+1249 ISKFKYF

-1275 DPQPTVTLLIRGPF
+1275 DPQPTITLLIRGPF

-1315 GRPIPMNDNSQRPE
+1315 GRPIPLNDITQRPE
-1329 CEQKNFPDGVDKVQP
+1329 CEQKNFPEGVDKVQP

-1355 QIREQYGSASIRE
+1355 QIREQYGASIIGD
-1368 LELIL
+1368 LEAML

-1385 EADNSVDSL
+1385 ESDNSMDSL
-1394 SHSQECVP
+1394 SHAQECIP
-1402 PLVCQEFHAAR
+1402 PAVCHEFHAAR
-1413 LFLSHFGFLTF
+1413 LFLSHFGFLNF
-1424 ETRNPHNPAESLGTP
+1424 EIRNPQNPNESLGAP
-1439 PQRPLIVLDTKSTA
+1439 PQRPLIVLDTTASA
-1453 FAADLDRLDKLS
+1453 FAADLENLDKLS

-1478 TGQTSAQ
+1478 AGQTSAS
-1485 QIIGNMVEEPS
+1485 QIIGNMAEDQ
-1496 LTYDPHFAGM
+1496 TYDSHFANM
-1506 LQTLGWPVLVA
+1506 LQTLGWPVQVA

-1523 GFAHN
+1523 GFVHN
-1528 SWSLKGTPE
+1528 SWSLKNTTE
-1537 EQHQQHQLQQQLQ
+1537 STDRNQ
-1550 LKSNVPSELNY
+1550 SNVSNELSY
-1561 NGSQRVLYWADVSSE
+1561 NGAQHVLYWADVSAE
-1576 IAFVVPTTWNLR
+1576 IAFVVPNAWNMR
-1588 YNSDISD
+1588 YNSDIDSC
-1595 GASIANSDQIGSSN
+1595 SLSSNISDQSTASN
-1609 VWARCESDTG
+1609 VWMRGEDTG
-1619 TGPAKSKPRNL
+1619 PLKSKPRNL
-1630 SLELETAT
+1630 SLELDT
-1638 GTGTGTGRTQK
+1638 GSRNK
-1649 EPVPPTRRK
+1649 EPIPPTRRK
-1658 GNVTK
+1658 GTVSK
-1663 PTLLAQAPAKIFLVW
+1663 PVLLAQAPTKIFLVW
-1678 LESYED
+1678 LESFED
-1684 YLNFPLEDLL
+1684 YLNFPVEDLL
-1694 AYTRTGEELHS
+1694 AYARTGEELHS
-1705 LQQPRAADCHVI
+1705 MQMPKAADCHVI
-1717 FVHSLL
+1717 FVHSLQ
-1723 SGLLRVKLQGPP
+1723 SGLLRVKLLGPS

-1751 RRVVGNLVRQT
+1751 RRIVGNLVRQT

-1787 VQDIVQKYKMDLSE
+1787 VQDIVQKYKMDLTE

-1807 LFQRAI
+1807 LFHRSI

>member
-130 LFVPRQGEILPFL
+130 LFVPRQGES
-143 YQTTLGADTIKRQA
+143 ADTIKRQA

-172 ISQQMDRQ
+172 ISQLMDRQ

-243 SMWRHRVALVD
+243 AMWRHRVALVD
-254 QWNRVNLALTSRLLE
+254 QWNRVNLALTARLLE

-289 PLGMSNDCVAQTWY
+289 PIGMSNDCVAQTWY

-346 QMLPQIF
+346 QQLPQIF

-363 VDAFLGVYQ
+363 VDAFLG
-372 PPPHQTDSVV
+372 
-382 TNLMEI
+382 
-388 RHSLNEATSSTLQ
+388 
-401 QFIHSSSASN
+401 
-411 ISANSQQQGSAA
+411 
-423 QQLQLQLQHQHMHH
+423 
-437 HHHLHYP
+437 
-444 HLHLHGAGSFLR
+444 
-456 DNFMSNSASSALN
+456 
-469 AIMGHHSHHQQH
+469 
-481 QQHHQQ
+481 
-487 QQLSLSQSGASPTST
+487 
-502 AALVASN
+502 
-509 LGHSM
+509 
-514 GASAV
+514 
-519 GSTSAGGSHSAGVVG
+519 
-534 SISFSTT
+534 
-541 EASLPSTGVS
+541 
-551 STPTPPLQRR
+551 
-561 LAKSFSVAPTI
+561 
-572 TQQKGLSKTS
+572 LSKTS

-594 IGSSSSSSY
+594 ITGS
-603 IHSSGS
+603 SSGS
-609 TSAGPVQGTG
+609 TTASSGTAASGTTATG
-619 GVAAA
+619 GVASSASA
-624 PGSGITTATGAG
+624 IGGSAGGAG
-636 TGSGSGGQAPAPAA
+636 IPAGAGIPTGVGAGAGSGSAP

-750 PASLPPTLTID
+750 PQSLPPTLTID

-807 SKECDETLASI
+807 SRECDETLASI
-818 LLHSGDLFRLDLDG
+818 LLHSSDLFRLDLDG

-860 AFNRTEL
+860 VFNRTEL

-885 QALPIRDL
+885 QTLPIRDL
-893 SSETN
+893 TSETS

-945 EETDLGGGGSGATH
+945 EETELGGGGNAS
-959 LHNSGG
+959 LSHNSSGV
-965 AQHQHQHHEA
+965 QHHET
-975 NLLSSG
+975 NLLSSA
-981 CSERSASLVST
+981 CSERSASLVSA
-992 GTASLGAQTTATMG
+992 GTASLGGQTTATMG

-1088 RETARKFTND
+1088 RETDTLVKIYEASQNLTIISSD

-1170 KSQSKS
+1170 KSQSK
-1176 GDIPKFKD
+1176 GTDIPKFKD

-1238 VPAAAASTEQA
+1238 VPAAAASSEQA

-1315 GRPIPMNDNSQRPE
+1315 GRPIPMNDVTQRPD
-1329 CEQKNFPDGVDKVQP
+1329 CEQKHFPDGVDKVQP

-1355 QIREQYGSASIRE
+1355 QMREQYGTASIRE
-1368 LELIL
+1368 LESML

-1385 EADNSVDSL
+1385 EADTSADSL
-1394 SHSQECVP
+1394 SHAQECVP
-1402 PLVCQEFHAAR
+1402 PAVCHEFHAAR
-1413 LFLSHFGFLTF
+1413 LFLSHFGFLGF
-1424 ETRNPHNPAESLGTP
+1424 ETRNPHNPAEALGNP

-1478 TGQTSAQ
+1478 SGQTSAH
-1485 QIIGNMVEEPS
+1485 QIIGNMGEEQS
-1496 LTYDPHFAGM
+1496 ASHDPHFATM
-1506 LQTLGWPVLVA
+1506 LQTLGWPVQVA
-1517 DHSGWT
+1517 EHSGWT

-1537 EQHQQHQLQQQLQ
+1537 EP
-1550 LKSNVPSELNY
+1550 LKSTASELNY

-1588 YNSDISD
+1588 HNSDTSD
-1595 GASIANSDQIGSSN
+1595 GGSISSTDQIGSSN
-1609 VWARCESDTG
+1609 VWSRGEAESSSG
-1619 TGPAKSKPRNL
+1619 LAKSKSRNL
-1630 SLELETAT
+1630 SLELDTNRRDA
-1638 GTGTGTGRTQK
+1638 K

-1694 AYTRTGEELHS
+1694 AYTRTGEELHT
-1705 LQQPRAADCHVI
+1705 LQLPRASDCHVI

>member
-130 LFVPRQGEILPFL
+130 LFVPRQGES
-143 YQTTLGADTIKRQA
+143 ADTIKRQA

-172 ISQQMDRQ
+172 ISHLMDRQ

-243 SMWRHRVALVD
+243 AMWRHRVALVD
-254 QWNRVNLALTSRLLE
+254 QWNRVNLALTARLLE

-279 KNADEDGQLI
+279 KNAEEDGQLI
-289 PLGMSNDCVAQTWY
+289 PVGMSNDCVAQTWY

-346 QMLPQIF
+346 QQLPQIF

-363 VDAFLGVYQ
+363 VDAFLG
-372 PPPHQTDSVV
+372 
-382 TNLMEI
+382 
-388 RHSLNEATSSTLQ
+388 
-401 QFIHSSSASN
+401 
-411 ISANSQQQGSAA
+411 
-423 QQLQLQLQHQHMHH
+423 
-437 HHHLHYP
+437 
-444 HLHLHGAGSFLR
+444 
-456 DNFMSNSASSALN
+456 
-469 AIMGHHSHHQQH
+469 
-481 QQHHQQ
+481 
-487 QQLSLSQSGASPTST
+487 
-502 AALVASN
+502 
-509 LGHSM
+509 
-514 GASAV
+514 
-519 GSTSAGGSHSAGVVG
+519 
-534 SISFSTT
+534 
-541 EASLPSTGVS
+541 
-551 STPTPPLQRR
+551 
-561 LAKSFSVAPTI
+561 
-572 TQQKGLSKTS
+572 LSKTS
-582 LIGLTGGGARNA
+582 LIGLTGGGSGGAGGSGARNA
-594 IGSSSSSSY
+594 ISSSSNISSTS
-603 IHSSGS
+603 IAASTITTSTTTGS
-609 TSAGPVQGTG
+609 TIASASNSTAAAAAAAAAGPGTTL
-619 GVAAA
+619 
-624 PGSGITTATGAG
+624 GSGPTVSLVP
-636 TGSGSGGQAPAPAA
+636 GSGSGSAPAP
-650 AAAPT
+650 APT

-750 PASLPPTLTID
+750 PQSLPPTLTID

-807 SKECDETLASI
+807 SRECDETLASI
-818 LLHSGDLFRLDLDG
+818 LLHSSDLFRLDLDG

-885 QALPIRDL
+885 QTLPIRDL
-893 SSETN
+893 VTSETS
-898 EKMFTFIQLKSRL
+898 EKIFTFIQLKSRL

-945 EETDLGGGGSGATH
+945 EETELGGANLS
-959 LHNSGG
+959 HNSSGV
-965 AQHQHQHHEA
+965 QNQHHEA
-975 NLLSSG
+975 NLLSSA
-981 CSERSASLVST
+981 CSERSVSLVSA
-992 GTASLGAQTTATMG
+992 GTASLSGQTTATMG

-1016 SAHDYPSLTISDDM
+1016 SSAHDYPSLTISDDM
-1030 SFEFGQELEGVT
+1030 SFEFGQELDSGT

-1088 RETARKFTND
+1088 RETD

-1170 KSQSKS
+1170 KSQSKG

-1225 LDELA
+1225 LDEVA

-1238 VPAAAASTEQA
+1238 APAAATSSEQA

-1315 GRPIPMNDNSQRPE
+1315 GRPIPMNDVTQRPE
-1329 CEQKNFPDGVDKVQP
+1329 CEQKNFPEGVDKVQP

-1355 QIREQYGSASIRE
+1355 QIREQYGSGSIRE
-1368 LELIL
+1368 LEAML

-1385 EADNSVDSL
+1385 EADTSADSL
-1394 SHSQECVP
+1394 SHAQECVP
-1402 PLVCQEFHAAR
+1402 PAVCHEFHAAR
-1413 LFLSHFGFLTF
+1413 LFLSHFGFLGF
-1424 ETRNPHNPAESLGTP
+1424 ESRNPHNPAESLGTP

-1453 FAADLDRLDKLS
+1453 FAADLERLDKLS

-1478 TGQTSAQ
+1478 SGQTSAQ
-1485 QIIGNMVEEPS
+1485 QIIGNMAEEQS
-1496 LTYDPHFAGM
+1496 SGRDPHFASM
-1506 LQTLGWPVLVA
+1506 LQTLGWPVQVA
-1517 DHSGWT
+1517 EHSGWT
-1523 GFAHN
+1523 GFVHN

-1537 EQHQQHQLQQQLQ
+1537 EHVNQAP
-1550 LKSNVPSELNY
+1550 NELNY
-1561 NGSQRVLYWADVSSE
+1561 NGSQRVIYWADVSSE
-1576 IAFVVPTTWNLR
+1576 IAFVVPTAWNLR
-1588 YNSDISD
+1588 HNSDTNDTGSIS
-1595 GASIANSDQIGSSN
+1595 SNQDQIGGSSN
-1609 VWARCESDTG
+1609 VWDTMDGGG
-1619 TGPAKSKPRNL
+1619 TGLAKSKSRNL
-1630 SLELETAT
+1630 SLELDTTRSRDA
-1638 GTGTGTGRTQK
+1638 K

-1684 YLNFPLEDLL
+1684 YLNFPLEDML
-1694 AYTRTGEELHS
+1694 AYTRTGEELHT
-1705 LQQPRAADCHVI
+1705 LQLPRASDCHVI

-1787 VQDIVQKYKMDLSE
+1787 VQDIVLKYKMDLSE

>member
-1 MYSEWASLSAQIT
+1 MYSEWASLSAQIS

-172 ISQQMDRQ
+172 ISQLMDRQ

-243 SMWRHRVALVD
+243 AMWRHRVALVD
-254 QWNRVNLALTSRLLE
+254 QWNRVNLALTARLLE

-289 PLGMSNDCVAQTWY
+289 PVGMSNDCVAQTWY

-346 QMLPQIF
+346 QQLPQIF

-363 VDAFLGVYQ
+363 VDAFLG
-372 PPPHQTDSVV
+372 
-382 TNLMEI
+382 
-388 RHSLNEATSSTLQ
+388 
-401 QFIHSSSASN
+401 
-411 ISANSQQQGSAA
+411 
-423 QQLQLQLQHQHMHH
+423 
-437 HHHLHYP
+437 
-444 HLHLHGAGSFLR
+444 
-456 DNFMSNSASSALN
+456 
-469 AIMGHHSHHQQH
+469 
-481 QQHHQQ
+481 
-487 QQLSLSQSGASPTST
+487 
-502 AALVASN
+502 
-509 LGHSM
+509 
-514 GASAV
+514 
-519 GSTSAGGSHSAGVVG
+519 
-534 SISFSTT
+534 
-541 EASLPSTGVS
+541 
-551 STPTPPLQRR
+551 
-561 LAKSFSVAPTI
+561 
-572 TQQKGLSKTS
+572 LSKTS

-594 IGSSSSSSY
+594 ISSSSGTT
-603 IHSSGS
+603 SSGTTSSASSAS
-609 TSAGPVQGTG
+609 TAALGGPGGGAGAAAGPGI
-619 GVAAA
+619 
-624 PGSGITTATGAG
+624 PGSTGAG
-636 TGSGSGGQAPAPAA
+636 SGGGSAPAP
-650 AAAPT
+650 APT

-750 PASLPPTLTID
+750 PQSLPPTLTID

-807 SKECDETLASI
+807 SRECDETLASI
-818 LLHSGDLFRLDLDG
+818 LLHSSDLFRLDLDG

-860 AFNRTEL
+860 VFNRTEL
-867 RRSAINILLSIMV
+867 RRSAIHILLSIMV

-885 QALPIRDL
+885 QTLPIRDL
-893 SSETN
+893 TSETS

-945 EETDLGGGGSGATH
+945 EETELGGGNANSIS
-959 LHNSGG
+959 HNSSGV
-965 AQHQHQHHEA
+965 QHHEA
-975 NLLSSG
+975 NLLSSA
-981 CSERSASLVST
+981 CSERSASLVSA
-992 GTASLGAQTTATMG
+992 GTASLGGQTTATMG

-1042 TYDNAHAL
+1042 SYDNAHAL

-1088 RETARKFTND
+1088 RETARKFTNDTLVKIYEASQNLTIISSD

-1170 KSQSKS
+1170 KSQSK
-1176 GDIPKFKD
+1176 GTDIPKFKD

-1238 VPAAAASTEQA
+1238 VPAAAASSEQA

-1315 GRPIPMNDNSQRPE
+1315 GRPIPMNDVTQRPD
-1329 CEQKNFPDGVDKVQP
+1329 CEQKNFPEGVDKVQP

-1355 QIREQYGSASIRE
+1355 QMREQYGSASIRE
-1368 LELIL
+1368 LEAML

-1385 EADNSVDSL
+1385 EADTSADSL
-1394 SHSQECVP
+1394 SHAQECVP
-1402 PLVCQEFHAAR
+1402 PAVCHEFHAAR
-1413 LFLSHFGFLTF
+1413 LFLSHFGFLGF
-1424 ETRNPHNPAESLGTP
+1424 ETRNPHNPAEALGNP

-1478 TGQTSAQ
+1478 SGQTSAQ
-1485 QIIGNMVEEPS
+1485 QIVGNMAEEQAAS
-1496 LTYDPHFAGM
+1496 HDTHFASM
-1506 LQTLGWPVLVA
+1506 LQTLGWPVQVA
-1517 DHSGWT
+1517 EHSGWT

-1537 EQHQQHQLQQQLQ
+1537 EQQQQQQQQQL
-1550 LKSNVPSELNY
+1550 KSTANEPLNY
-1561 NGSQRVLYWADVSSE
+1561 NGSQRVLYWADVCSE

-1588 YNSDISD
+1588 YNSDTGDGGSIS
-1595 GASIANSDQIGSSN
+1595 STDQMVNPSN
-1609 VWARCESDTG
+1609 VWARGEAAGDG
-1619 TGPAKSKPRNL
+1619 AAGLAKSKSRNL
-1630 SLELETAT
+1630 SLELDTSRRDA
-1638 GTGTGTGRTQK
+1638 K

-1684 YLNFPLEDLL
+1684 YLNFPLEDVL
-1694 AYTRTGEELHS
+1694 AYTRTGEELHT
-1705 LQQPRAADCHVI
+1705 LQLPRAADCHVI

>member
-1 MYSEWASLSAQIT
+1 MYSEWASLSAQIS

-172 ISQQMDRQ
+172 ISQLMDRQ

-243 SMWRHRVALVD
+243 AMWRHRVALVD
-254 QWNRVNLALTSRLLE
+254 QWNRVNLALTARLLE

-289 PLGMSNDCVAQTWY
+289 PIGMSNDCVAQTWY

-346 QMLPQIF
+346 QQLPQIF

-363 VDAFLGVYQ
+363 VDAFLG
-372 PPPHQTDSVV
+372 
-382 TNLMEI
+382 
-388 RHSLNEATSSTLQ
+388 
-401 QFIHSSSASN
+401 
-411 ISANSQQQGSAA
+411 
-423 QQLQLQLQHQHMHH
+423 
-437 HHHLHYP
+437 
-444 HLHLHGAGSFLR
+444 
-456 DNFMSNSASSALN
+456 
-469 AIMGHHSHHQQH
+469 
-481 QQHHQQ
+481 
-487 QQLSLSQSGASPTST
+487 
-502 AALVASN
+502 
-509 LGHSM
+509 
-514 GASAV
+514 
-519 GSTSAGGSHSAGVVG
+519 
-534 SISFSTT
+534 
-541 EASLPSTGVS
+541 
-551 STPTPPLQRR
+551 
-561 LAKSFSVAPTI
+561 
-572 TQQKGLSKTS
+572 LSKTS

-594 IGSSSSSSY
+594 ISSSSGTTTSSTTSGAPA
-603 IHSSGS
+603 SSTVAIGGS
-609 TSAGPVQGTG
+609 GGGAANAAGPGI
-619 GVAAA
+619 
-624 PGSGITTATGAG
+624 PGSTGAG
-636 TGSGSGGQAPAPAA
+636 TGGGSAPTP
-650 AAAPT
+650 APT

-750 PASLPPTLTID
+750 PQSLPPTLTID

-807 SKECDETLASI
+807 SRECDETLASI
-818 LLHSGDLFRLDLDG
+818 LLHSSDLFRLDLDG

-860 AFNRTEL
+860 VFNRTEL

-885 QALPIRDL
+885 QTLPIRDL
-893 SSETN
+893 TSETS

-945 EETDLGGGGSGATH
+945 EETELGGGGGGNPASIS
-959 LHNSGG
+959 HNSSGL
-965 AQHQHQHHEA
+965 QHHEA
-975 NLLSSG
+975 NLLSSA
-981 CSERSASLVST
+981 CSERSASLVSA
-992 GTASLGAQTTATMG
+992 GTASLGGQTTATMG

-1098 ALECKRAV
+1098 TLVKIYEASQNLTIISSDALECKRAV

-1170 KSQSKS
+1170 KSQSK
-1176 GDIPKFKD
+1176 GTDIPKFKD

-1238 VPAAAASTEQA
+1238 VPAAAASSEQA

-1315 GRPIPMNDNSQRPE
+1315 GRPIPMNDVTQRPE

-1355 QIREQYGSASIRE
+1355 QMREQYGTASIRE
-1368 LELIL
+1368 LESML

-1385 EADNSVDSL
+1385 EADTSADSL
-1394 SHSQECVP
+1394 SHAQECVP
-1402 PLVCQEFHAAR
+1402 PAVCHEFHAAR
-1413 LFLSHFGFLTF
+1413 LFLSHFGFLGF
-1424 ETRNPHNPAESLGTP
+1424 ETRNPHNPAEALGNP

-1478 TGQTSAQ
+1478 SGQTSAQ
-1485 QIIGNMVEEPS
+1485 QIIGNMAEEQS
-1496 LTYDPHFAGM
+1496 ANHDPHFASM
-1506 LQTLGWPVLVA
+1506 LQTLGWPVQVSE
-1517 DHSGWT
+1517 HSGWT

-1537 EQHQQHQLQQQLQ
+1537 EQQQQL
-1550 LKSNVPSELNY
+1550 KSTANELLNY
-1561 NGSQRVLYWADVSSE
+1561 NGSQRVLYWADVCSE

-1588 YNSDISD
+1588 YNSDTSD
-1595 GASIANSDQIGSSN
+1595 GGSISSTDQMIGPSN
-1609 VWARCESDTG
+1609 VWARGETAG
-1619 TGPAKSKPRNL
+1619 EGAAGLAKSKSRNL
-1630 SLELETAT
+1630 SLELDTSRRDA
-1638 GTGTGTGRTQK
+1638 K

-1684 YLNFPLEDLL
+1684 YLNFPLEDVL
-1694 AYTRTGEELHS
+1694 AYTRTGEELHT
-1705 LQQPRAADCHVI
+1705 LQLPRAADCHVI

-1801 AELLAH
+1801 AELLGH

>member
-1 MYSEWASLSAQIT
+1 MYSEWASLSAQIN

-38 VSVVKQLGTNLGI
+38 MSVVKQLGTNLGI

-66 KWCMDVICFGLSL
+66 RWCMDVICFGLSL

-143 YQTTLGADTIKRQA
+143 YQTKLGSDTIKRQA

-172 ISQQMDRQ
+172 ISQQMDRE
-180 TWDTLLLFLLAINE
+180 TWETLLLFLLAINE

-224 ACVRSFPSPS
+224 ACVRCFPSPS
-234 MWKTLQESC
+234 LWKTLQESC
-243 SMWRHRVALVD
+243 AMWRHRIALVD
-254 QWNRVNLALTSRLLE
+254 QWNRVNLALTARLLE
-269 FSYGPAFPQL
+269 FSYGPDFTQL
-279 KNADEDGQLI
+279 KNAEEDSQLI
-289 PLGMSNDCVAQTWY
+289 PAGMSNDCVAQTWY

-346 QMLPQIF
+346 QVLPQIF
-353 LNAMKGISSQ
+353 LNAIRGISSQ
-363 VDAFLGVYQ
+363 VDAFLG
-372 PPPHQTDSVV
+372 
-382 TNLMEI
+382 
-388 RHSLNEATSSTLQ
+388 
-401 QFIHSSSASN
+401 
-411 ISANSQQQGSAA
+411 
-423 QQLQLQLQHQHMHH
+423 
-437 HHHLHYP
+437 
-444 HLHLHGAGSFLR
+444 
-456 DNFMSNSASSALN
+456 
-469 AIMGHHSHHQQH
+469 
-481 QQHHQQ
+481 
-487 QQLSLSQSGASPTST
+487 
-502 AALVASN
+502 
-509 LGHSM
+509 
-514 GASAV
+514 
-519 GSTSAGGSHSAGVVG
+519 
-534 SISFSTT
+534 
-541 EASLPSTGVS
+541 
-551 STPTPPLQRR
+551 
-561 LAKSFSVAPTI
+561 
-572 TQQKGLSKTS
+572 LSKTALIS
-582 LIGLTGGGARNA
+582 LTR
-594 IGSSSSSSY
+594 SS
-603 IHSSGS
+603 
-609 TSAGPVQGTG
+609 AN
-619 GVAAA
+619 
-624 PGSGITTATGAG
+624 
-636 TGSGSGGQAPAPAA
+636 
-650 AAAPT
+650 AAPT
-655 TPTST
+655 TPTS
-660 SGPPS
+660 GPPS
-665 ASSSINSLP
+665 SSSINSLP
-674 LTSMGAGVELAVA
+674 SIGAELRPPLSVA
-687 RPKCNSILHVF
+687 RPKCNSILHLF
-698 HEWLF
+698 GEWLF
-703 EAAHIGGDTWRQNRK
+703 EAAHIGGDTWLQNRK

-730 MIMEH
+730 MIMEN

-750 PASLPPTLTID
+750 PSSLPPSLTID

-818 LLHSGDLFRLDLDG
+818 LLHSSDLFRLDLDG

-854 LKTQSM
+854 LKTQAV
-860 AFNRTEL
+860 AFSRTEL

-885 QALPIRDL
+885 HALPIRSLTAD
-893 SSETN
+893 SGD
-898 EKMFTFIQLKSRL
+898 KVMTFLQLKSRL

-945 EETDLGGGGSGATH
+945 EESELGASDHLGGAGV
-959 LHNSGG
+959 
-965 AQHQHQHHEA
+965 QHHEE
-975 NLLSSG
+975 NILSSV
-981 CSERSASLVST
+981 CSDRSASLASGTVSF
-992 GTASLGAQTTATMG
+992 GAPTAAT
-1006 AGSGS
+1006 SS
-1011 IRDTA
+1011 RDTA
-1016 SAHDYPSLTISDDM
+1016 SAHDYPSLTISDDI
-1030 SFEFGQELEGVT
+1030 SVEFASELEGVAS
-1042 TYDNAHAL
+1042 YDNAHAL

-1088 RETARKFTND
+1088 RETDSLVKIVDPSQNLTIISTD

-1170 KSQSKS
+1170 KSQSKT
-1176 GDIPKFKD
+1176 GDLPKFKD

-1230 LMKHCNSM
+1230 LMKHCNSLPT
-1238 VPAAAASTEQA
+1238 VDGSVGVCTAEQA
-1249 IAKFKYF
+1249 ISKFKYF

-1315 GRPIPMNDNSQRPE
+1315 GRPIAMNDITQRPE
-1329 CEQKNFPDGVDKVQP
+1329 CEQKNFPEGVDKVQP
-1344 CVADYSIPTIE
+1344 CVADYSIPTID
-1355 QIREQYGSASIRE
+1355 QIREQYGASIIND
-1368 LELIL
+1368 LEVML

-1385 EADNSVDSL
+1385 ESDNNVDSL
-1394 SHSQECVP
+1394 SHAQECVP
-1402 PLVCQEFHAAR
+1402 PTVCHEFHAAR
-1413 LFLSHFGFLTF
+1413 LFLSHFGFLSF
-1424 ETRNPHNPAESLGTP
+1424 EVRNPNNPVEALAP
-1439 PQRPLIVLDTKSTA
+1439 PQRPLIVLDTKSSA
-1453 FAADLDRLDKLS
+1453 FAADLDKLDKLS

-1470 TVYVFYVK
+1470 TVYCFYVK
-1478 TGQTSAQ
+1478 AGQTSAQ
-1485 QIIGNMVEEPS
+1485 QIIGNMADDQV
-1496 LTYDPHFAGM
+1496 YDPHFANM
-1506 LQTLGWPVLVA
+1506 LQTLGWPVQVA
-1517 DHSGWT
+1517 EHSGWT

-1528 SWSLKGTPE
+1528 SWSLKGTSE
-1537 EQHQQHQLQQQLQ
+1537 R
-1550 LKSNVPSELNY
+1550 SNVSSESNY
-1561 NGSQRVLYWADVSSE
+1561 NGAQRVLYWADVSSE
-1576 IAFVVPTTWNLR
+1576 IAFVVPNAWNLR
-1588 YNSDISD
+1588 YNNEMD
-1595 GASIANSDQIGSSN
+1595 GCSLSSNCSDQSTVNN
-1609 VWARCESDTG
+1609 VWIRGDDAGSM
-1619 TGPAKSKPRNL
+1619 KSKTRNL
-1630 SLELETAT
+1630 SLELDT
-1638 GTGTGTGRTQK
+1638 GNRGK

-1658 GNVTK
+1658 GNVSK
-1663 PTLLAQAPAKIFLVW
+1663 PALLLQAPAKIFLVW
-1678 LESYED
+1678 LESFED
-1684 YLNFPLEDLL
+1684 YLNFPVEDLL
-1694 AYTRTGEELHS
+1694 AYARTGEELHS
-1705 LQQPRAADCHVI
+1705 MQLPRAADCHVI
-1717 FVHSLL
+1717 FVHSLQ
-1723 SGLLRVKLQGPP
+1723 SGLLRVKLLGPP

-1807 LFQRAI
+1807 LFQRSI

>member
-130 LFVPRQGEILPFL
+130 LFVPRQGES
-143 YQTTLGADTIKRQA
+143 ADTIKRQA

-172 ISQQMDRQ
+172 ISQLMDRQ

-289 PLGMSNDCVAQTWY
+289 PVGMSNDCVAQTWY

-346 QMLPQIF
+346 QQLPQIF

-372 PPPHQTDSVV
+372 PPPQQSENVV

-401 QFIHSSSASN
+401 QFIQSSSASN
-411 ISANSQQQGSAA
+411 ISANSLQQQQLQSSGSVA
-423 QQLQLQLQHQHMHH
+423 QQLQLQLQHQHLHH

-456 DNFMSNSASSALN
+456 DNFMSNSASTALN
-469 AIMGHHSHHQQH
+469 AIMGHHGHHQHQNQLH
-481 QQHHQQ
+481 QQQQ
-487 QQLSLSQSGASPTST
+487 QQLSLSQSGASPTSS
-502 AALVASN
+502 AST
-509 LGHSM
+509 
-514 GASAV
+514 SAV

-534 SISFSTT
+534 SISFSTA
-541 EASLPSTGVS
+541 EASLGSTAAT

-572 TQQKGLSKTS
+572 TQQKALP
-582 LIGLTGGGARNA
+582 LT
-594 IGSSSSSSY
+594 
-603 IHSSGS
+603 
-609 TSAGPVQGTG
+609 TM
-619 GVAAA
+619 
-624 PGSGITTATGAG
+624 GAG
-636 TGSGSGGQAPAPAA
+636 T
-650 AAAPT
+650 
-655 TPTST
+655 
-660 SGPPS
+660 
-665 ASSSINSLP
+665 
-674 LTSMGAGVELAVA
+674 ELAVA

-893 SSETN
+893 SSETS

-945 EETDLGGGGSGATH
+945 EETDMGGTASTH
-959 LHNSGG
+959 MHNSGG
-965 AQHQHQHHEA
+965 AQHHEA
-975 NLLSSG
+975 NLLSSA

-1011 IRDTA
+1011 MRDTA

-1088 RETARKFTND
+1088 RETD

-1310 HAVNP
+1310 HAINP
-1315 GRPIPMNDNSQRPE
+1315 GRPIPMNDVSQRPE

-1344 CVADYSIPTIE
+1344 CVADYSIPTID

-1368 LELIL
+1368 LEALL

-1424 ETRNPHNPAESLGTP
+1424 ETRNPHNPAEALGTP

-1485 QIIGNMVEEPS
+1485 QIIGNMIEETS
-1496 LTYDPHFAGM
+1496 HTYDPHFAGM

-1537 EQHQQHQLQQQLQ
+1537 EQQQQQQQQLQ

-1561 NGSQRVLYWADVSSE
+1561 NGSQRVLYWADVSAE

-1588 YNSDISD
+1588 YNSDTSD
-1595 GASIANSDQIGSSN
+1595 GGSLSGSDQLGTSN
-1609 VWARCESDTG
+1609 VWARCESEAG
-1619 TGPAKSKPRNL
+1619 TGAAKSKPRNL
-1630 SLELETAT
+1630 SLELDTST
-1638 GTGTGTGRTQK
+1638 GTGTGTGRSQK
-1649 EPVPPTRRK
+1649 DPVPPTRRK

>member
-130 LFVPRQGEILPFL
+130 LFVPRQGES
-143 YQTTLGADTIKRQA
+143 ADTIKRQA

-172 ISQQMDRQ
+172 ISQLMDRQ

-243 SMWRHRVALVD
+243 AMWRHRVALVD
-254 QWNRVNLALTSRLLE
+254 QWNRVNLALTARLLE

-289 PLGMSNDCVAQTWY
+289 PIGMSNDCVAQTWY

-346 QMLPQIF
+346 QQLPQIF

-363 VDAFLGVYQ
+363 VDAFLG
-372 PPPHQTDSVV
+372 
-382 TNLMEI
+382 
-388 RHSLNEATSSTLQ
+388 
-401 QFIHSSSASN
+401 
-411 ISANSQQQGSAA
+411 
-423 QQLQLQLQHQHMHH
+423 
-437 HHHLHYP
+437 
-444 HLHLHGAGSFLR
+444 
-456 DNFMSNSASSALN
+456 
-469 AIMGHHSHHQQH
+469 
-481 QQHHQQ
+481 
-487 QQLSLSQSGASPTST
+487 
-502 AALVASN
+502 
-509 LGHSM
+509 
-514 GASAV
+514 
-519 GSTSAGGSHSAGVVG
+519 
-534 SISFSTT
+534 
-541 EASLPSTGVS
+541 
-551 STPTPPLQRR
+551 
-561 LAKSFSVAPTI
+561 
-572 TQQKGLSKTS
+572 LSKTS

-594 IGSSSSSSY
+594 ISSSSTTNA
-603 IHSSGS
+603 GS
-609 TSAGPVQGTG
+609 T
-619 GVAAA
+619 
-624 PGSGITTATGAG
+624 G
-636 TGSGSGGQAPAPAA
+636 TGSGEGSAPAP
-650 AAAPT
+650 APT

-750 PASLPPTLTID
+750 PQSLPPTLTID

-807 SKECDETLASI
+807 SRECDETLASI
-818 LLHSGDLFRLDLDG
+818 LLHSSDLFRLDLDG

-860 AFNRTEL
+860 VFNRTEL

-885 QALPIRDL
+885 QTLPIRDL
-893 SSETN
+893 TCETS

-945 EETDLGGGGSGATH
+945 EETELGGGNANLS
-959 LHNSGG
+959 HNSSGV
-965 AQHQHQHHEA
+965 QHHDA
-975 NLLSSG
+975 NLLSSA
-981 CSERSASLVST
+981 CSERSASLVSA
-992 GTASLGAQTTATMG
+992 GTASLGGQTTATMG

-1011 IRDTA
+1011 IRDTG

-1088 RETARKFTND
+1088 RETD

-1170 KSQSKS
+1170 KSQSK
-1176 GDIPKFKD
+1176 GTDIPKFKD

-1238 VPAAAASTEQA
+1238 VPAAAASSEQA

-1310 HAVNP
+1310 HAINP
-1315 GRPIPMNDNSQRPE
+1315 GRPIPMNDVTQRLDS
-1329 CEQKNFPDGVDKVQP
+1329 EQKNFPDGVDKVQP
-1344 CVADYSIPTIE
+1344 CVADYSIPTTE
-1355 QIREQYGSASIRE
+1355 QMREQYGTAVIRE
-1368 LELIL
+1368 LESLL

-1385 EADNSVDSL
+1385 EADTSADSL
-1394 SHSQECVP
+1394 SHAQECVP
-1402 PLVCQEFHAAR
+1402 PTVCHEFHAAR
-1413 LFLSHFGFLTF
+1413 LFLSHFGFLGF
-1424 ETRNPHNPAESLGTP
+1424 ETRNPQNPAEALGNPT
-1439 PQRPLIVLDTKSTA
+1439 QRPLIVLDTKSAA

-1470 TVYVFYVK
+1470 SVYVFYVK
-1478 TGQTSAQ
+1478 NGQTSAQ
-1485 QIIGNMVEEPS
+1485 QIIANMGEES
-1496 LTYDPHFAGM
+1496 SASHDPHFASM
-1506 LQTLGWPVLVA
+1506 LQTLGWPVQVSE
-1517 DHSGWT
+1517 HSGWT
-1523 GFAHN
+1523 GFVHN

-1537 EQHQQHQLQQQLQ
+1537 EQ
-1550 LKSNVPSELNY
+1550 LKSTANELNY

-1588 YNSDISD
+1588 YNSDTCDSGSIS
-1595 GASIANSDQIGSSN
+1595 STDQIGSSN
-1609 VWARCESDTG
+1609 VWTRGETDSAAG
-1619 TGPAKSKPRNL
+1619 LAKSKSRNL
-1630 SLELETAT
+1630 SLELDTN
-1638 GTGTGTGRTQK
+1638 RRDVK

-1694 AYTRTGEELHS
+1694 AYTRTGEELQT
-1705 LQQPRAADCHVI
+1705 QQLPRASDCHVI

-1801 AELLAH
+1801 ADLLAH

>member
-130 LFVPRQGEILPFL
+130 LFVPRQGES
-143 YQTTLGADTIKRQA
+143 ADTIKRQA

-172 ISQQMDRQ
+172 ISQVMDRQ
-180 TWDTLLLFLLAINE
+180 TWETLLLFLLAINE

-243 SMWRHRVALVD
+243 AMWRHRVALVD
-254 QWNRVNLALTSRLLE
+254 QWNRVNLALTARLLE
-269 FSYGPAFPQL
+269 FCYGPAFPQL

-289 PLGMSNDCVAQTWY
+289 PAGMSNDCVAQTWY

-346 QMLPQIF
+346 QQLPQIF

-363 VDAFLGVYQ
+363 VDAFLG
-372 PPPHQTDSVV
+372 
-382 TNLMEI
+382 
-388 RHSLNEATSSTLQ
+388 
-401 QFIHSSSASN
+401 
-411 ISANSQQQGSAA
+411 
-423 QQLQLQLQHQHMHH
+423 
-437 HHHLHYP
+437 
-444 HLHLHGAGSFLR
+444 
-456 DNFMSNSASSALN
+456 
-469 AIMGHHSHHQQH
+469 
-481 QQHHQQ
+481 
-487 QQLSLSQSGASPTST
+487 
-502 AALVASN
+502 
-509 LGHSM
+509 
-514 GASAV
+514 
-519 GSTSAGGSHSAGVVG
+519 
-534 SISFSTT
+534 
-541 EASLPSTGVS
+541 
-551 STPTPPLQRR
+551 
-561 LAKSFSVAPTI
+561 
-572 TQQKGLSKTS
+572 LSKTS

-594 IGSSSSSSY
+594 ISSSTTT
-603 IHSSGS
+603 IATSGS
-609 TSAGPVQGTG
+609 TSAAAVPASAASSIAAVSSSASATAVSAAGGAAGAGAGIPTG
-619 GVAAA
+619 SVSV
-624 PGSGITTATGAG
+624 PGSGG
-636 TGSGSGGQAPAPAA
+636 GSAPAP
-650 AAAPT
+650 APT

-665 ASSSINSLP
+665 ASSSITSLP
-674 LTSMGAGVELAVA
+674 LTSMGAGTELAVA

-750 PASLPPTLTID
+750 PQSLPPTLTID

-807 SKECDETLASI
+807 SRECDETLASI
-818 LLHSGDLFRLDLDG
+818 LLHSSDLFRLDLDG

-854 LKTQSM
+854 LKTQSLT
-860 AFNRTEL
+860 FNRTEL

-885 QALPIRDL
+885 QSLPIRDL
-893 SSETN
+893 TSETS
-898 EKMFTFIQLKSRL
+898 EKIITFIQLKSRL

-945 EETDLGGGGSGATH
+945 EETELGGGNASTAH
-959 LHNSGG
+959 LSHNSSGG
-965 AQHQHQHHEA
+965 AVQHHEA
-975 NLLSSG
+975 NLLSSA
-981 CSERSASLVST
+981 CSERSASLVSA
-992 GTASLGAQTTATMG
+992 GTASLGGQTTATMG

-1016 SAHDYPSLTISDDM
+1016 SGHDYPSLTISDDM
-1030 SFEFGQELEGVT
+1030 SFEFGQELEGVLP
-1042 TYDNAHAL
+1042 YDNAHAL

-1088 RETARKFTND
+1088 RETDTLVKIYEASQNLTIISSD

-1170 KSQSKS
+1170 KSQTKG

-1225 LDELA
+1225 LDEVA

-1238 VPAAAASTEQA
+1238 APATSSSEQA

-1310 HAVNP
+1310 HAINP
-1315 GRPIPMNDNSQRPE
+1315 GRPIPMNDISQRPE

-1355 QIREQYGSASIRE
+1355 QMREQYGAGTIRD
-1368 LELIL
+1368 LEAMM

-1385 EADNSVDSL
+1385 EADTSADSL
-1394 SHSQECVP
+1394 SHAQECVP
-1402 PLVCQEFHAAR
+1402 PAVCHEFHAAR
-1413 LFLSHFGFLTF
+1413 LFLSHFGFLGF

-1478 TGQTSAQ
+1478 SGQTSAQ
-1485 QIIGNMVEEPS
+1485 QIIGNLTEEQQSPG
-1496 LTYDPHFAGM
+1496 LDPHFATM
-1506 LQTLGWPVLVA
+1506 LQTLGWPVQVA

-1537 EQHQQHQLQQQLQ
+1537 EQLRTGSV
-1550 LKSNVPSELNY
+1550 SNDPLNF
-1561 NGSQRVLYWADVSSE
+1561 NGSQKVLYWADVCSE
-1576 IAFVVPTTWNLR
+1576 IAFVVPTAWNLR
-1588 YNSDISD
+1588 HNSDSSD
-1595 GASIANSDQIGSSN
+1595 GGSISSADQVSGTSN
-1609 VWARCESDTG
+1609 VWTRGDGDTG
-1619 TGPAKSKPRNL
+1619 LAKTKSRNL
-1630 SLELETAT
+1630 SLELSA
-1638 GTGTGTGRTQK
+1638 GK

-1694 AYTRTGEELHS
+1694 AYTRTGEELHT
-1705 LQQPRAADCHVI
+1705 LQLPRAADCHVI

>member
-172 ISQQMDRQ
+172 ISQLMDRQ

-243 SMWRHRVALVD
+243 AMWRHRVALVD
-254 QWNRVNLALTSRLLE
+254 QWNRVNLALTARLLE

-279 KNADEDGQLI
+279 KNADEDNQLI
-289 PLGMSNDCVAQTWY
+289 PIGMSNDCVAQTWY

-312 TALCSPHIISKS
+312 TALCSPHLISKS

-346 QMLPQIF
+346 QQLPQIF

-372 PPPHQTDSVV
+372 PPPQQSDGVV
-382 TNLMEI
+382 TNLLEI
-388 RHSLNEATSSTLQ
+388 RHSLNEATSTTLQ
-401 QFIHSSSASN
+401 QFIHSSSATN
-411 ISANSQQQGSAA
+411 IAN
-423 QQLQLQLQHQHMHH
+423 QHQANQHH

-469 AIMGHHSHHQQH
+469 AIMGHHGGGHHHHHHHHNHNQQ
-481 QQHHQQ
+481 QQQ
-487 QQLSLSQSGASPTST
+487 QQLQISASPTSNQMST
-502 AALVASN
+502 T
-509 LGHSM
+509 G
-514 GASAV
+514 GSAV

-534 SISFSTT
+534 SISFGNTT
-541 EASLPSTGVS
+541 ESSGIGPAASA
-551 STPTPPLQRR
+551 TPTPPLQRR

-594 IGSSSSSSY
+594 IISSSSSSSTTTNT
-603 IHSSGS
+603 SSTAAASGG
-609 TSAGPVQGTG
+609 TTG
-619 GVAAA
+619 GVSSSSSSSTFSSTTAIGGSGGGGGGGGAGIPA
-624 PGSGITTATGAG
+624 GPGIPGSTGAG
-636 TGSGSGGQAPAPAA
+636 TGSGSAPAP
-650 AAAPT
+650 APT

-750 PASLPPTLTID
+750 PQSLPPTLTID

-807 SKECDETLASI
+807 SRECDETLASI
-818 LLHSGDLFRLDLDG
+818 LLHSSDLFRLDLDG

-860 AFNRTEL
+860 VFNRTEL

-885 QALPIRDL
+885 QTLPIRDL
-893 SSETN
+893 TSETS
-898 EKMFTFIQLKSRL
+898 EKMYTFIQLKSRL

-945 EETDLGGGGSGATH
+945 EETELGGGNAS
-959 LHNSGG
+959 LSHNSSGV
-965 AQHQHQHHEA
+965 QHHEA
-975 NLLSSG
+975 NLLSS
-981 CSERSASLVST
+981 
-992 GTASLGAQTTATMG
+992 
-1006 AGSGS
+1006 
-1011 IRDTA
+1011 
-1016 SAHDYPSLTISDDM
+1016 
-1030 SFEFGQELEGVT
+1030 
-1042 TYDNAHAL
+1042 DNAHAL

-1088 RETARKFTND
+1088 RETD

-1170 KSQSKS
+1170 KSQTK
-1176 GDIPKFKD
+1176 GTDIPKFKD

-1238 VPAAAASTEQA
+1238 VPAAAASSEQA

-1315 GRPIPMNDNSQRPE
+1315 GRPIPMNDVTQRPE

-1355 QIREQYGSASIRE
+1355 QMREQYGAASIRE
-1368 LELIL
+1368 LEAML
-1373 ENQSIHEKLAWA
+1373 ETQSIHEKLAWA
-1385 EADNSVDSL
+1385 EADTSADSL
-1394 SHSQECVP
+1394 SHGQECVP
-1402 PLVCQEFHAAR
+1402 PAVCHEFHAAR
-1413 LFLSHFGFLTF
+1413 LFLSHFGFLGF
-1424 ETRNPHNPAESLGTP
+1424 ETRNPHNPAEALGNP

-1453 FAADLDRLDKLS
+1453 FAADLERLDKLS

-1478 TGQTSAQ
+1478 SGQTSAQ
-1485 QIIGNMVEEPS
+1485 QIIGNMSEEQS
-1496 LTYDPHFAGM
+1496 AGHDPHFASM
-1506 LQTLGWPVLVA
+1506 LQTLGWPVQVTE
-1517 DHSGWT
+1517 HSGWT

-1537 EQHQQHQLQQQLQ
+1537 EQQ
-1550 LKSNVPSELNY
+1550 LKINTAANELNY

-1588 YNSDISD
+1588 HNSDTGGD
-1595 GASIANSDQIGSSN
+1595 GASISSADQIGTSN
-1609 VWARCESDTG
+1609 VWARGEADGMSG
-1619 TGPAKSKPRNL
+1619 LAKSKSRNL
-1630 SLELETAT
+1630 SLELDTHNRREPGA
-1638 GTGTGTGRTQK
+1638 K

-1684 YLNFPLEDLL
+1684 YLNFPLEDVL
-1694 AYTRTGEELHS
+1694 AYTRTGEELHT
-1705 LQQPRAADCHVI
+1705 LQLPRATDCHVI

>member
-38 VSVVKQLGTNLGI
+38 VSVVKQLSSNLGI

-79 PLQEHETIKDCVN
+79 PLQENETIKECVN
-92 VYCEWLTALH
+92 VYCEWLTALL
-102 PQPRISVPKPICED
+102 PNPKINVPKPICED

-130 LFVPRQGEILPFL
+130 LFVPRQGES
-143 YQTTLGADTIKRQA
+143 ADTIKRQA
-157 VLCHRVL
+157 LLCHRVL
-164 RTLQQTAQ
+164 RKLQLIAQ
-172 ISQQMDRQ
+172 DSTKMDRQ

-243 SMWRHRVALVD
+243 TMWRHRVALVD
-254 QWNRVNLALTSRLLE
+254 QWNRVNLALTARLLE
-269 FSYGPAFPQL
+269 FSYGPAFPPL

-289 PLGMSNDCVAQTWY
+289 PAGMSNDCVAQTWY

-312 TALCSPHIISKS
+312 TALCSPHVISKS
-324 SHFVQWALT
+324 PQFVQWALT
-333 HEKGAETHQHPCL
+333 HDKGAETHQHPCL
-346 QMLPQIF
+346 QMLPKIF

-363 VDAFLGVYQ
+363 VDAFLG
-372 PPPHQTDSVV
+372 
-382 TNLMEI
+382 
-388 RHSLNEATSSTLQ
+388 
-401 QFIHSSSASN
+401 
-411 ISANSQQQGSAA
+411 
-423 QQLQLQLQHQHMHH
+423 
-437 HHHLHYP
+437 
-444 HLHLHGAGSFLR
+444 
-456 DNFMSNSASSALN
+456 
-469 AIMGHHSHHQQH
+469 
-481 QQHHQQ
+481 
-487 QQLSLSQSGASPTST
+487 
-502 AALVASN
+502 
-509 LGHSM
+509 
-514 GASAV
+514 
-519 GSTSAGGSHSAGVVG
+519 
-534 SISFSTT
+534 
-541 EASLPSTGVS
+541 
-551 STPTPPLQRR
+551 
-561 LAKSFSVAPTI
+561 
-572 TQQKGLSKTS
+572 LSKTA
-582 LIGLTGGGARNA
+582 LIGSLTGG
-594 IGSSSSSSY
+594 SVV
-603 IHSSGS
+603 SG
-609 TSAGPVQGTG
+609 
-619 GVAAA
+619 
-624 PGSGITTATGAG
+624 PGF
-636 TGSGSGGQAPAPAA
+636 GSGSGSGPTPAP
-650 AAAPT
+650 APT

-665 ASSSINSLP
+665 TSSSINSLP
-674 LTSMGAGVELAVA
+674 LPSLGAASVELAAA

-750 PASLPPTLTID
+750 PASLPPALTID

-807 SKECDETLASI
+807 AKECDETLASI
-818 LLHSGDLFRLDLDG
+818 LLHSSDLFRLDLDG

-854 LKTQSM
+854 LKSQQSS
-860 AFNRTEL
+860 AVVFNRTEL

-893 SSETN
+893 ANGETS

-945 EETDLGGGGSGATH
+945 EETELGGASEHLANSGGGG
-959 LHNSGG
+959 GG
-965 AQHQHQHHEA
+965 GGGIQNHDT
-975 NLLSSG
+975 NLLSSA
-981 CSERSASLVST
+981 CSERSASLISA
-992 GTASLGAQTTATMG
+992 GTASLGGQTTATVG
-1006 AGSGS
+1006 AGSS
-1011 IRDTA
+1011 SLNA

-1030 SFEFGQELEGVT
+1030 SLEFAQDLEGLAS
-1042 TYDNAHAL
+1042 YDNAHAL

-1088 RETARKFTND
+1088 RETD

-1131 IVAAFQCTAAWLMQH
+1131 IVAAFQCTASWLMQH
-1146 PYLLQDKD
+1146 PYLLHDKD

-1225 LDELA
+1225 LDEVA

-1238 VPAAAASTEQA
+1238 SPAAATSTEQA

-1310 HAVNP
+1310 HAINP
-1315 GRPIPMNDNSQRPE
+1315 GRPIPMNDISQRPE

-1355 QIREQYGSASIRE
+1355 QMRERYGTATIRE
-1368 LELIL
+1368 LEAML

-1385 EADNSVDSL
+1385 EADNSADSL

-1402 PLVCQEFHAAR
+1402 PAVCHEFHAAR
-1413 LFLSHFGFLTF
+1413 LFLSHFGFLSF

-1439 PQRPLIVLDTKSTA
+1439 PQRPLIVLDTKSSA
-1453 FAADLDRLDKLS
+1453 FASDLDRLDKLS

-1478 TGQTSAQ
+1478 SGQTNAQ
-1485 QIIGNMVEEPS
+1485 QIIGNMSEDQS
-1496 LTYDPHFAGM
+1496 HTHNSHFGHM
-1506 LQTLGWPVLVA
+1506 LQTLGWPVQVA
-1517 DHSGWT
+1517 EHSGWT

-1528 SWSLKGTPE
+1528 SWSLKGSAHDGG
-1537 EQHQQHQLQQQLQ
+1537 EQAQQS
-1550 LKSNVPSELNY
+1550 SNLPNSFESLNF

-1576 IAFVVPTTWNLR
+1576 IAFVVPTVWNLR
-1588 YNSDISD
+1588 YYSDTSD
-1595 GASIANSDQIGSSN
+1595 GESISSTDQI
-1609 VWARCESDTG
+1609 VWSRHDTANANDL
-1619 TGPAKSKPRNL
+1619 TGPAGAKSKSRNL
-1630 SLELETAT
+1630 SLELDTA
-1638 GTGTGTGRTQK
+1638 GASNNNNNRGPK
-1649 EPVPPTRRK
+1649 EPVAPTRRK
-1658 GNVTK
+1658 GNVIK
-1663 PTLLAQAPAKIFLVW
+1663 PALLAQAPAKIFLVW

-1684 YLNFPLEDLL
+1684 HLNFPLEDLL
-1694 AYTRTGEELHS
+1694 AYTRTGEELQS
-1705 LQQPRAADCHVI
+1705 LQLPRASDCHVI

-1723 SGLLRVKLQGPP
+1723 SGLLRVKLQGPS

>member
-130 LFVPRQGEILPFL
+130 LFVPRQGES
-143 YQTTLGADTIKRQA
+143 ADTIKRQA

-172 ISQQMDRQ
+172 ISQLMDRQ

-243 SMWRHRVALVD
+243 AMWRHRVALVD
-254 QWNRVNLALTSRLLE
+254 QWNRVNLALTARLLE

-289 PLGMSNDCVAQTWY
+289 PIGMSNDCVAQTWY

-346 QMLPQIF
+346 QQLPQIF

-363 VDAFLGVYQ
+363 VDAFLG
-372 PPPHQTDSVV
+372 
-382 TNLMEI
+382 
-388 RHSLNEATSSTLQ
+388 
-401 QFIHSSSASN
+401 
-411 ISANSQQQGSAA
+411 
-423 QQLQLQLQHQHMHH
+423 
-437 HHHLHYP
+437 
-444 HLHLHGAGSFLR
+444 
-456 DNFMSNSASSALN
+456 
-469 AIMGHHSHHQQH
+469 
-481 QQHHQQ
+481 
-487 QQLSLSQSGASPTST
+487 
-502 AALVASN
+502 
-509 LGHSM
+509 
-514 GASAV
+514 
-519 GSTSAGGSHSAGVVG
+519 
-534 SISFSTT
+534 
-541 EASLPSTGVS
+541 
-551 STPTPPLQRR
+551 
-561 LAKSFSVAPTI
+561 
-572 TQQKGLSKTS
+572 LSKTS

-594 IGSSSSSSY
+594 ISSSSTTNA
-603 IHSSGS
+603 GS
-609 TSAGPVQGTG
+609 T
-619 GVAAA
+619 
-624 PGSGITTATGAG
+624 G
-636 TGSGSGGQAPAPAA
+636 TGSGEGSAPAP
-650 AAAPT
+650 APT

-750 PASLPPTLTID
+750 PQSLPPTLTID

-807 SKECDETLASI
+807 SRECDETLASI
-818 LLHSGDLFRLDLDG
+818 LLHSSDLFRLDLDG

-860 AFNRTEL
+860 VFNRTEL

-885 QALPIRDL
+885 QTLPIRDL
-893 SSETN
+893 TCETS

-945 EETDLGGGGSGATH
+945 EETELGGGNANLS
-959 LHNSGG
+959 HNSSGV
-965 AQHQHQHHEA
+965 QHHDA
-975 NLLSSG
+975 NLLSSA
-981 CSERSASLVST
+981 CSERSASLVSA
-992 GTASLGAQTTATMG
+992 GTASLGGQTTATMG

-1088 RETARKFTND
+1088 RETD

-1170 KSQSKS
+1170 KSQSK
-1176 GDIPKFKD
+1176 GTDIPKFKD

-1238 VPAAAASTEQA
+1238 VPAAAASSEQA

-1310 HAVNP
+1310 HAINP
-1315 GRPIPMNDNSQRPE
+1315 GRPIPMNDATQRLDS
-1329 CEQKNFPDGVDKVQP
+1329 EQKNFPDGVDKVQP

-1355 QIREQYGSASIRE
+1355 QMREQYGTAVIRE
-1368 LELIL
+1368 LESLL

-1385 EADNSVDSL
+1385 EADTSADSL
-1394 SHSQECVP
+1394 SHAQECVP
-1402 PLVCQEFHAAR
+1402 PTVCHEFHAAR
-1413 LFLSHFGFLTF
+1413 LFLSHFGFLGF
-1424 ETRNPHNPAESLGTP
+1424 ETRNPQNPAEALGNP
-1439 PQRPLIVLDTKSTA
+1439 PQRPLIVLDTKSAA

-1470 TVYVFYVK
+1470 SVYVFYVK
-1478 TGQTSAQ
+1478 SGQTSAQ
-1485 QIIGNMVEEPS
+1485 QIIANMGEES
-1496 LTYDPHFAGM
+1496 SASHDPHFASM
-1506 LQTLGWPVLVA
+1506 LQTLGWPVQVSE
-1517 DHSGWT
+1517 HSGWT

-1537 EQHQQHQLQQQLQ
+1537 EQ
-1550 LKSNVPSELNY
+1550 LKSTANELNY

-1576 IAFVVPTTWNLR
+1576 IAFVVPTSWNLR
-1588 YNSDISD
+1588 YNSDTCDSGSIS
-1595 GASIANSDQIGSSN
+1595 STDQIGSSN
-1609 VWARCESDTG
+1609 VWTRGEADSAAG
-1619 TGPAKSKPRNL
+1619 LAKSKSRNL
-1630 SLELETAT
+1630 SLELDTN
-1638 GTGTGTGRTQK
+1638 RRDVK

-1694 AYTRTGEELHS
+1694 AYTRTGEELQT
-1705 LQQPRAADCHVI
+1705 QQLPRASDCHVI

-1801 AELLAH
+1801 ADLLAH

>member
-172 ISQQMDRQ
+172 ISHLMDRQ

-243 SMWRHRVALVD
+243 AMWRHRVALVD

-279 KNADEDGQLI
+279 KNAEEDGQLI
-289 PLGMSNDCVAQTWY
+289 PVGMSNDCVAQTWY

-346 QMLPQIF
+346 QQLPQIF

-363 VDAFLGVYQ
+363 VDAFLG
-372 PPPHQTDSVV
+372 
-382 TNLMEI
+382 
-388 RHSLNEATSSTLQ
+388 
-401 QFIHSSSASN
+401 
-411 ISANSQQQGSAA
+411 
-423 QQLQLQLQHQHMHH
+423 
-437 HHHLHYP
+437 
-444 HLHLHGAGSFLR
+444 
-456 DNFMSNSASSALN
+456 
-469 AIMGHHSHHQQH
+469 
-481 QQHHQQ
+481 
-487 QQLSLSQSGASPTST
+487 
-502 AALVASN
+502 
-509 LGHSM
+509 
-514 GASAV
+514 
-519 GSTSAGGSHSAGVVG
+519 
-534 SISFSTT
+534 
-541 EASLPSTGVS
+541 
-551 STPTPPLQRR
+551 
-561 LAKSFSVAPTI
+561 
-572 TQQKGLSKTS
+572 LSKTS
-582 LIGLTGGGARNA
+582 LIGLTGGGGGGGSARNA
-594 IGSSSSSSY
+594 ISSSSTIS
-603 IHSSGS
+603 S
-609 TSAGPVQGTG
+609 TSAAASTTTASTIASANNSTAAVGPGI
-619 GVAAA
+619 AM
-624 PGSGITTATGAG
+624 GSGPTVSLVP
-636 TGSGSGGQAPAPAA
+636 GSGSGAAPAP
-650 AAAPT
+650 APT

-750 PASLPPTLTID
+750 PQSLPPTLTID

-807 SKECDETLASI
+807 SRECDETLASI
-818 LLHSGDLFRLDLDG
+818 LLHSSDLFRLDLDG

-885 QALPIRDL
+885 QTLPIRDL
-893 SSETN
+893 VTSETS
-898 EKMFTFIQLKSRL
+898 EKIFTFIQLKSRL

-945 EETDLGGGGSGATH
+945 EETELGGANMS
-959 LHNSGG
+959 HNSSGV
-965 AQHQHQHHEA
+965 QHQHHEA
-975 NLLSSG
+975 NLLSSA
-981 CSERSASLVST
+981 CSERSVSLVSA
-992 GTASLGAQTTATMG
+992 GTASLSGQTTATMG

-1016 SAHDYPSLTISDDM
+1016 SSAHDYPSLTISDDM
-1030 SFEFGQELEGVT
+1030 SFEFGQELDSGT

-1088 RETARKFTND
+1088 RETDTLVRIYEASQNLTIISSD

-1170 KSQSKS
+1170 KSQSKG

-1225 LDELA
+1225 LDEVA

-1238 VPAAAASTEQA
+1238 VPAAAASSEQA

-1315 GRPIPMNDNSQRPE
+1315 GRPIPMNDVSQRPE
-1329 CEQKNFPDGVDKVQP
+1329 CEQKNFPEGVDKVQP

-1355 QIREQYGSASIRE
+1355 QIREQYGSGSIRE
-1368 LELIL
+1368 LEAML

-1385 EADNSVDSL
+1385 EADTSADSL
-1394 SHSQECVP
+1394 SHAQECVP
-1402 PLVCQEFHAAR
+1402 PAVCHEFHAAR
-1413 LFLSHFGFLTF
+1413 LFLSHFGFLGF

-1453 FAADLDRLDKLS
+1453 FAADLERLDKLS

-1478 TGQTSAQ
+1478 SGQTSAQ
-1485 QIIGNMVEEPS
+1485 QIIGNMAEEQGS
-1496 LTYDPHFAGM
+1496 GRDPHFASM
-1506 LQTLGWPVLVA
+1506 LQTLGWPVQVA
-1517 DHSGWT
+1517 EHSGWT
-1523 GFAHN
+1523 GFVHN

-1537 EQHQQHQLQQQLQ
+1537 EQVVTQAAA
-1550 LKSNVPSELNY
+1550 NELNY
-1561 NGSQRVLYWADVSSE
+1561 NGSQRVIYWADVSSE
-1576 IAFVVPTTWNLR
+1576 IAFVVPTSWNLR
-1588 YNSDISD
+1588 HNSDANDTGSIS
-1595 GASIANSDQIGSSN
+1595 SSSHPDQVSGSSN
-1609 VWARCESDTG
+1609 VWDTMEG
-1619 TGPAKSKPRNL
+1619 RDGQGLAKSKSRNL
-1630 SLELETAT
+1630 SLELDMTRNRDA
-1638 GTGTGTGRTQK
+1638 K

-1684 YLNFPLEDLL
+1684 YLNFPLEDML
-1694 AYTRTGEELHS
+1694 AYTRTGEELNT
-1705 LQQPRAADCHVI
+1705 LQLPRASDCHVI

-1787 VQDIVQKYKMDLSE
+1787 VQDIVLKYKMDLSE